1 MKASLFRF
9 YLKRELF
16 SRFRYS
22 LLIVVSITLGVG
34 SVIGIHS
41 YKDNTAN
48 AIKKEAK
55 SIMGA
60 DLALQSPQEIT
71 DSAKELI
78 KTHLPEG
85 AKTSRSIQFL
95 SMISNDSGTENSLS
109 FIKGIETSYP
119 FYGEMKTEPES
130 AYRNL
135 KPNQVLLDASLVE
148 NLKLKIGDRVRL
160 GDSLLVLAGIVIKE
174 PGAVGSFVGS
184 APGSIIL
191 KDTAIQTGLVQRGSR
206 IRYTVYLK
214 FPESIDSMEWKDKE
228 FAAFIKE
235 DLTIYHNT
243 EVNSGSQQF
252 IKNTFDY
259 MALLAL
265 AGFFLGAISVYTA
278 VRTRLL
284 EKRNEIAILMCL
296 GAKPNVI
303 LLLVFSE
310 ILILSLLGTTFGLGL
325 GYLIQ
330 SLLPDISGLLA
341 VGAGTSVLG
350 LSVSSLLWSLV
361 LGVVLPLL
369 ISIPLVLETRSVK
382 PLAALKEVESQTSGN
397 LSNSY
402 WQFGS
407 FVLIYL
413 LFTSLAI
420 LETESIFKGIIFTL
434 VLLTLP
440 ILVYGLYILMGTFI
454 QKISKWGWLSKEWSL
469 VTKKVTRKSGALRLS
484 IIGLGSA
491 LFILTLSLILQES
504 LLELSGA
511 REIERRPN
519 VFLLDIRETQ
529 KNDLLTRISSFPV
542 EKQFVAPVI
551 GARLSKVNGEAVKKE
566 DTIQNAM
573 DRNWRA
579 TARTREYFLSYRDEL
594 YDTEEVTKGRWWNES
609 GRNEI
614 SVERDFAGYL
624 QASVGDELTF
634 NVQGREVS
642 GKITNLRSVNWAD
655 MKPNFVVLFS
665 RGILEK
671 APRFYIVSLLID
683 ASEDRYQLQKVIVNQ
698 FPNITVID
706 TEKTIQAFMG
716 ILEKVTQMM
725 ALMTAFIL
733 AASFVLVFTTLYASQ
748 SERKREFALLRV
760 IGANSRFMMKHFLR
774 EALLVSVISFFLGL
788 VYSVL
793 SNEILNRSVLEL
805 RSVYPYGQLTLVF
818 LGICFVT
825 VSLYAIGLFSFF
837 RMPTKTVLK
846 EIK

>member
-48 AIKKEAK
+48 AIRREAK

-60 DLALQSPQEIT
+60 DIALQSPQEIT
-71 DSAKELI
+71 KTAEKLVETSLPKGSETSA
-78 KTHLPEG
+78 
-85 AKTSRSIQFL
+85 SIQFL
-95 SMISNDSGTENSLS
+95 SMISNESGEENSLS
-109 FIKGIETSYP
+109 FIKAVETNYP

-135 KPNQVLLDASLVE
+135 KPNQVLLDKSLVE

-160 GDSLLVLAGIVIKE
+160 GDSLLMLAGVVVKE

-184 APGSIIL
+184 APGSIIRR
-191 KDTAIQTGLVQRGSR
+191 DTANQTGLVQRGSR
-206 IRYTVYLK
+206 IRYTIYAK
-214 FPESIDSMEWKDKE
+214 FPESVDSLGWKDKE
-228 FAAFIKE
+228 FEALIKE

-296 GAKPNVI
+296 GAKPNLI
-303 LLLVFSE
+303 LLLVFAE
-310 ILILSLLGTTFGLGL
+310 IFILSILGTTLGL
-325 GYLIQ
+325 VLGYGIQ
-330 SLLPDISGLLA
+330 SVLPDISGLM
-341 VGAGTSVLG
+341 SVETGIAFG
-350 LSVSSLLWSLV
+350 LSFSSLLWSVV

-397 LSNSY
+397 LSTSK

-407 FVLIYL
+407 FLLIYL

-420 LETESIFKGIIFTL
+420 LETESFFKGILFTL

-440 ILVYGLYILMGTFI
+440 VLVYGLYILFGLLIT
-454 QKISKWGWLSKEWSL
+454 KISKLGWLSKEWSL

-519 VFLLDIRETQ
+519 MFLLDIRETQ
-529 KNDLLTRISSFPV
+529 KNDLLTAIKAFPV
-542 EKQFVAPVI
+542 EKQYLAPVI
-551 GARLSKVNGEAVKKE
+551 GARLSKVNGEPIKKE
-566 DTIQNAM
+566 DTIKNAM

-594 YDTEEVTKGRWWNES
+594 YDTEEVTKGSFWEES

-624 QASVGDELTF
+624 QAGVGDELTF

-642 GKITNLRSVNWAD
+642 GKISNLRSVNWAD

-665 RGILEK
+665 KGILEK

-683 ASEDRYQLQKVIVNQ
+683 SSENRYQLQKVIVNQ

-760 IGANSRFMMKHFLR
+760 IGANSRFMVKHFLR
-774 EALLVSVISFFLGL
+774 EALLVSVISFLLGL
-788 VYSVL
+788 VYSIV
-793 SNEILNRSVLEL
+793 SNEVLNRSVLEL
-805 RSVYPYGQLTLVF
+805 RSVYPYGQLVFVF

-825 VSLYAIGLFSFF
+825 VSLYALGLFSFF

>member
-1 MKASLFRF
+1 MKVSLFRF

-48 AIKKEAK
+48 AIKREAK

-60 DLALQSPQEIT
+60 DIALQSPQEIT
-71 DSAKELI
+71 KTAENLVKTTLPKGSETSA
-78 KTHLPEG
+78 
-85 AKTSRSIQFL
+85 SIQFL
-95 SMISNDSGTENSLS
+95 SMISNESGEENSLS
-109 FIKGIETSYP
+109 FIKAVETNYP
-119 FYGEMKTEPES
+119 FYGEMKTEPEA

-135 KPNQVLLDASLVE
+135 KPNQVLLDKSLVE

-160 GDSLLVLAGIVIKE
+160 GDSLLVLAGFVVKE

-191 KDTAIQTGLVQRGSR
+191 RDTANRTGLVQRGSR
-206 IRYTVYLK
+206 IRYTIYAK
-214 FPESIDSMEWKDKE
+214 FPDTVDSLGWKDKE
-228 FAAFIKE
+228 FEALIKE

-303 LLLVFSE
+303 LLLVFAE
-310 ILILSLLGTTFGLGL
+310 IFILSIFGTTLGL
-325 GYLIQ
+325 ALGYGIQ
-330 SLLPDISGLLA
+330 SILPDISGLMT
-341 VGAGTSVLG
+341 VESGIVFG
-350 LSVSSLLWSLV
+350 LSFSSILWSLV
-361 LGVVLPLL
+361 LGVILPLL

-382 PLAALKEVESQTSGN
+382 PLAALKEVESQTSGK
-397 LSNSY
+397 LSTSK

-407 FVLIYL
+407 FLLIYV
-413 LFTSLAI
+413 LFTSLAV
-420 LETESIFKGIIFTL
+420 LETESFFKGILFTL

-440 ILVYGLYILMGTFI
+440 VLVYGLYIFLGFFI
-454 QKISKWGWLSKEWSL
+454 TKISKLGWLSKEWSL

-519 VFLLDIRETQ
+519 MFLLDIRETQ
-529 KNDLLTRISSFPV
+529 KEDLLTAIKAFPV
-542 EKQFVAPVI
+542 DKQFLAPVI
-551 GARLSKVNGEAVKKE
+551 GARLSKVNGEPIKKE
-566 DTIQNAM
+566 DTIKNAM

-579 TARTREYFLSYRDEL
+579 TARTREYFLSYRDEM
-594 YDTEEVTKGRWWNES
+594 YDTEEVTKGSWWDNS

-624 QASVGDELTF
+624 QAGVGDELTF

-665 RGILEK
+665 KGILEK

-683 ASEDRYQLQKVIVNQ
+683 SGESRYQLQKVIVNR

-760 IGANSRFMMKHFLR
+760 IGANSRFMVKHFLR
-774 EALLVSVISFFLGL
+774 EALLVSVISFLLGL
-788 VYSVL
+788 IYSVVA
-793 SNEILNRSVLEL
+793 NEVLNRSVLEL
-805 RSVYPYGQLTLVF
+805 RSVYPYGQLGLVF
-818 LGICFVT
+818 LGICLVT
-825 VSLYAIGLFSFF
+825 VSLYALGLFSFF

>member
-48 AIKKEAK
+48 AIKREAK

-60 DLALQSPQEIT
+60 DIALQSPQEIT
-71 DSAKELI
+71 KTAEKLVETSLPKGSETSA
-78 KTHLPEG
+78 
-85 AKTSRSIQFL
+85 SIQFL
-95 SMISNDSGTENSLS
+95 SMISNESGEENSLS
-109 FIKGIETSYP
+109 FVKAVETNYP

-135 KPNQVLLDASLVE
+135 KPNQVLLDKSLVE
-148 NLKLKIGDRVRL
+148 NLKLKLGDRVRL
-160 GDSLLVLAGIVIKE
+160 GDSLLVLAGVVVKE

-184 APGSIIL
+184 APGSIIRR
-191 KDTAIQTGLVQRGSR
+191 DTANKTGLVQRGSR
-206 IRYTVYLK
+206 IRYTIYAK
-214 FPESIDSMEWKDKE
+214 FPETVDSLGWKDKE
-228 FAAFIKE
+228 FEALIKE

-303 LLLVFSE
+303 LLLVFAE
-310 ILILSLLGTTFGLGL
+310 ILILSIFGTTLGL
-325 GYLIQ
+325 VLGYAIQ
-330 SLLPDISGLLA
+330 SILPDISGLM
-341 VGAGTSVLG
+341 SVETGIAFG
-350 LSVSSLLWSLV
+350 LSFSSLLWSVV

-369 ISIPLVLETRSVK
+369 ISIPLVLETRTVK

-397 LSNSY
+397 LSTSK
-402 WQFGS
+402 WQFAS
-407 FVLIYL
+407 FLLIYV
-413 LFTSLAI
+413 LFTSLAV
-420 LETESIFKGIIFTL
+420 LETESIFKGILFTL

-440 ILVYGLYILMGTFI
+440 VLVYGLYIILGLLIT
-454 QKISKWGWLSKEWSL
+454 KISKLGWLSKEWSL

-519 VFLLDIRETQ
+519 MFLLDIRETQ
-529 KNDLLTRISSFPV
+529 KNDLLTAIKAFPV
-542 EKQFVAPVI
+542 EKQYLAPVI
-551 GARLSKVNGEAVKKE
+551 GARLSKVNGEPIKKE
-566 DTIQNAM
+566 DTIKNAM

-594 YDTEEVTKGRWWNES
+594 YDTEEVTKGSWWDES

-624 QASVGDELTF
+624 QAGVGDELTF

-665 RGILEK
+665 KGILEK

-683 ASEDRYQLQKVIVNQ
+683 SGEDRYQLQKVIVNQ

-760 IGANSRFMMKHFLR
+760 IGANSRFMVKHFLR
-774 EALLVSVISFFLGL
+774 EALLVSVISFLLGL
-788 VYSVL
+788 IYSIV
-793 SNEILNRSVLEL
+793 SNEVLNRSVLEL
-805 RSVYPYGQLTLVF
+805 RSVYPYGQLVFVF
-818 LGICFVT
+818 LGICLVT
-825 VSLYAIGLFSFF
+825 VSLYALGLFSFF

>member
-22 LLIVVSITLGVG
+22 ILIVVSITLGVG

-48 AIKKEAK
+48 AIRKDAK

-71 DSAKELI
+71 NSAKDLLI
-78 KTHLPEG
+78 NRLPVG
-85 AKTSRSIQFL
+85 AKTSASIQFL
-95 SMISNDSGTENSLS
+95 SMISNESGSENSLS
-109 FIKGIETSYP
+109 FIKGIETGYP
-119 FYGEMKTEPES
+119 FYGEMKTEPEN

-135 KPNQVLLDASLVE
+135 KPNQVLLDPTLVE
-148 NLKLKIGDRVRL
+148 NLKLKLGDRVRL
-160 GDSLLVLAGIVIKE
+160 GDSLLVLAGVVLKE

-184 APGSIIL
+184 APGSIIR

-206 IRYTVYLK
+206 IRYTIYLQ
-214 FPESIDSMEWKDKE
+214 FPDTIDSLEWKDKE
-228 FAAFIKE
+228 FASFIKE

-310 ILILSLLGTTFGLGL
+310 ILILSLLGTVFGLLL
-325 GYLIQ
+325 GTFIQ
-330 SLLPDISGLLA
+330 SLLPDISGILS
-341 VGAGTSVLG
+341 VGNNVILG
-350 LSVSSLLWSLV
+350 LSASSLLWSVV
-361 LGVVLPLL
+361 LGVILPLL

-397 LSNSY
+397 LSTSY

-407 FVLIYL
+407 FILIYL

-420 LETESIFKGIIFTL
+420 LETESIFKGILFTL

-440 ILVYGLYILMGTFI
+440 LLVYGLYILFGTFL
-454 QKISKWGWLSKEWSL
+454 QKISKLGWLSKEWSL

-519 VFLLDIRETQ
+519 MFLLDIRETQ
-529 KNDLLTRISSFPV
+529 KEGLLQVISKFPV
-542 EKQFVAPVI
+542 EKQYVAPVI
-551 GARLSKVNGEAVKKE
+551 GARLSKVNGEPVKKE
-566 DTIQNAM
+566 DTIKNAM

-579 TARTREYFLSYRDEL
+579 TARTREYFLSYRDSL
-594 YDTEEVTKGRWWNES
+594 YDTEEVTKGSWWQETS
-609 GRNEI
+609 QNEI
-614 SVERDFAGYL
+614 SVERDFSSYL

-683 ASEDRYQLQKVIVNQ
+683 QGTDRYQLQKVIVNQ

-725 ALMTAFIL
+725 ALMTIFIL

-760 IGANSRFMMKHFLR
+760 IGANSRFMGKHFLR
-774 EALLVSVISFFLGL
+774 EAMLVSVISFLLGL
-788 VYSVL
+788 VYAVL
-793 SNEILNRSVLEL
+793 SNEVLNRSVLEL
-805 RSVYPYGQLTLVF
+805 RSVYPYGQLSLVF

-825 VSLYAIGLFSFF
+825 VALYTLGLFSFF

>member
-60 DLALQSPQEIT
+60 DIALQSPQEIT
-71 DSAKELI
+71 
-78 KTHLPEG
+78 KTAENLV
-85 AKTSRSIQFL
+85 KTSLPKGSETSASIQFL
-95 SMISNDSGTENSLS
+95 SMISNESGEENSLS
-109 FIKGIETSYP
+109 FIKAVETNYP
-119 FYGEMKTEPES
+119 FYGEMKTEPEA

-135 KPNQVLLDASLVE
+135 KPNQVLLDKSLVE

-160 GDSLLVLAGIVIKE
+160 GDSLLVLAGVVVKE

-191 KDTAIQTGLVQRGSR
+191 RDTANRTGLVQRGSR
-206 IRYTVYLK
+206 IRYTIYAK
-214 FPESIDSMEWKDKE
+214 FPEKVDSLGWKDKE
-228 FAAFIKE
+228 FEALIKE

-296 GAKPNVI
+296 GAKPNAI
-303 LLLVFSE
+303 LLLVFAE
-310 ILILSLLGTTFGLGL
+310 IFILSILGTTLGL
-325 GYLIQ
+325 VLGYGIQ
-330 SLLPDISGLLA
+330 SVLPDISGLM
-341 VGAGTSVLG
+341 SVETGIAFG
-350 LSVSSLLWSLV
+350 LSFSSLLWSVV

-369 ISIPLVLETRSVK
+369 ISIPLVLETRYVK
-382 PLAALKEVESQTSGN
+382 PLAALKEVESQTSGK
-397 LSNSY
+397 LSTSK

-407 FVLIYL
+407 FLLIYI
-413 LFTSLAI
+413 LFTSLAV
-420 LETESIFKGIIFTL
+420 LETESIFKGILFTL

-440 ILVYGLYILMGTFI
+440 VLVYGLYIFLGFLIT
-454 QKISKWGWLSKEWSL
+454 KISKWGWLSKEWSL

-519 VFLLDIRETQ
+519 MFLLDIRETQ
-529 KNDLLTRISSFPV
+529 KEDLLTAIKEFPV
-542 EKQFVAPVI
+542 EKQFLAPVI
-551 GARLSKVNGEAVKKE
+551 GARLSKVNGEPIKKE
-566 DTIQNAM
+566 DTIKNAM

-579 TARTREYFLSYRDEL
+579 TARTREYFLSYRDEM
-594 YDTEEVTKGRWWNES
+594 YDTEEVTKGSWWDNA

-624 QASVGDELTF
+624 QAGVGDELTF

-642 GKITNLRSVNWAD
+642 GKISNLRSVNWAD

-683 ASEDRYQLQKVIVNQ
+683 SGESRYQLQKVIVNR

-760 IGANSRFMMKHFLR
+760 IGANSRFMVKHFLR
-774 EALLVSVISFFLGL
+774 EALLVSVISFLLGL
-788 VYSVL
+788 VYSVV
-793 SNEILNRSVLEL
+793 SNEVLNRSVLEL
-805 RSVYPYGQLTLVF
+805 RSVYPYGQLSLVF
-818 LGICFVT
+818 FGICLVT
-825 VSLYAIGLFSFF
+825 VSLYGLGLFSFF

>member
-71 DSAKELI
+71 DSGERLI
-78 KTHLPEG
+78 QTHLPKG
-85 AKTSRSIQFL
+85 AKTSASIQFL
-95 SMISNDSGTENSLS
+95 SMISNESGSENSLS
-109 FIKGIETSYP
+109 FIKGIEINYP
-119 FYGEMKTEPES
+119 FYGEMKTEPEN
-130 AYRNL
+130 AYSNL
-135 KPNQVLLDASLVE
+135 KPNQVLLDPTLVE
-148 NLKLKIGDRVRL
+148 NLKLKLGDRVRL
-160 GDSLLVLAGIVIKE
+160 GDSLLEVAGVILKE

-184 APGSIIL
+184 APGSIIR
-191 KDTAIQTGLVQRGSR
+191 KETAIQSGLVQRGSR
-206 IRYTVYLK
+206 IRYTVYLQ
-214 FPESIDSMEWKDKE
+214 FPETIDSLAWKDNE
-228 FAAFIKE
+228 FASFIKE

-310 ILILSLLGTTFGLGL
+310 ILILSVLGTVFGLAL
-325 GYLIQ
+325 GSIIQ
-330 SLLPDISGLLA
+330 RLLPDISGIMTI
-341 VGAGTSVLG
+341 GEQSVLG
-350 LSVSSLLWSLV
+350 LSFSSFLWSVV

-382 PLAALKEVESQTSGN
+382 PLAALKEVESQTSGTF
-397 LSNSY
+397 SSSY
-402 WQFGS
+402 WQLGS
-407 FVLIYL
+407 FVLIYI

-420 LETESIFKGIIFTL
+420 LETESIFKGILFTL
-434 VLLTLP
+434 VLLMLP
-440 ILVYGLYILMGTFI
+440 LLVYGLYILLGTFL
-454 QKISKWGWLSKEWSL
+454 QKIAKLGWLSKEWSL

-519 VFLLDIRETQ
+519 MFLLDIRETQ
-529 KNDLLTRISSFPV
+529 KDGLLETIAKFPV
-542 EKQFVAPVI
+542 EKQYVAPVI
-551 GARLSKVNGEAVKKE
+551 GARLSKVNGEPVKKE
-566 DTIQNAM
+566 DTIKNAM

-579 TARTREYFLSYRDEL
+579 TARTREYFLSYRDSL
-594 YDTEEVTKGRWWNES
+594 YDTEEVTKGSWWRES
-609 GRNEI
+609 SQNEI
-614 SVERDFAGYL
+614 SVERDFSTYL

-683 ASEDRYQLQKVIVNQ
+683 ESENRYQLQKQVVNQ

-725 ALMTAFIL
+725 ALMTMFIL

-760 IGANSRFMMKHFLR
+760 IGANSRFMGKHFLR
-774 EALLVSVISFFLGL
+774 EAMLVSVISFFLGL
-788 VYSVL
+788 VYAVV
-793 SNEILNRSVLEL
+793 SNEVLNRSVLEL
-805 RSVYPYGQLTLVF
+805 RSVYPYGQLSVVF

-825 VSLYAIGLFSFF
+825 VTLYTLGLFSFF

>member
-1 MKASLFRF
+1 MKVSLFRF

-60 DLALQSPQEIT
+60 DIALQSPQEIT
-71 DSAKELI
+71 KTAETLVETSLPKGSETSA
-78 KTHLPEG
+78 
-85 AKTSRSIQFL
+85 SIQFL
-95 SMISNDSGTENSLS
+95 SMISNESGEENSLS
-109 FIKGIETSYP
+109 FIKAVETNYP
-119 FYGEMKTEPES
+119 FYGEMKTEPEA

-135 KPNQVLLDASLVE
+135 QPNQVLLDKSLVE

-160 GDSLLVLAGIVIKE
+160 GDSLLVLAGVVVKE

-184 APGSIIL
+184 APGSIIR
-191 KDTAIQTGLVQRGSR
+191 KDTANKTGLVQRGSR
-206 IRYTVYLK
+206 IRYTIYAK
-214 FPESIDSMEWKDKE
+214 FPETVDSLGWKDKE
-228 FAAFIKE
+228 FEALIKE

-278 VRTRLL
+278 VRTRLI

-296 GAKPNVI
+296 GAKPNAI
-303 LLLVFSE
+303 LLLVFAE
-310 ILILSLLGTTFGLGL
+310 ILILSILGTTLGL
-325 GYLIQ
+325 ILGYGIQ
-330 SLLPDISGLLA
+330 SILPDISGLM
-341 VGAGTSVLG
+341 SVESGIVFG
-350 LSVSSLLWSLV
+350 LSFSSLLWSLV

-397 LSNSY
+397 LSTSK

-407 FVLIYL
+407 FLLIYI

-420 LETESIFKGIIFTL
+420 LETESIFKGILFTL

-440 ILVYGLYILMGTFI
+440 VLVYGLYVFLGLLIT
-454 QKISKWGWLSKEWSL
+454 KISKWGWLSKEWSL

-519 VFLLDIRETQ
+519 LFLLDIRETQ
-529 KNDLLTRISSFPV
+529 KDDLLKTIRSFPV
-542 EKQFVAPVI
+542 EKQYLAPVI
-551 GARLSKVNGEAVKKE
+551 GARLSKVNGEPIKKE
-566 DTIQNAM
+566 DTIKNAM

-594 YDTEEVTKGRWWNES
+594 YDTEEVTKGAWWEES

-624 QASVGDELTF
+624 QAGVGDELTF

-642 GKITNLRSVNWAD
+642 GKISNLRSVNWAD

-665 RGILEK
+665 KGILEK
-671 APRFYIVSLLID
+671 APRFYIISLLID
-683 ASEDRYQLQKVIVNQ
+683 SSENRYQLQKVIVNQ

-760 IGANSRFMMKHFLR
+760 IGANSRFMVKHFLR
-774 EALLVSVISFFLGL
+774 EALLVSVISFLLGL
-788 VYSVL
+788 VYSVV
-793 SNEILNRSVLEL
+793 SNEVLNRSVLEL

-818 LGICFVT
+818 VGICFVT
-825 VSLYAIGLFSFF
+825 VSLYALGLFSFF

>member
-22 LLIVVSITLGVG
+22 ILIVVSITLGVG

-48 AIKKEAK
+48 AIRKDAK

-71 DSAKELI
+71 NSAKDLLI
-78 KTHLPEG
+78 NRLPVG
-85 AKTSRSIQFL
+85 AKTSASIQFL
-95 SMISNDSGTENSLS
+95 SMISNESGSENSLS
-109 FIKGIETSYP
+109 FIKGIETGYP
-119 FYGEMKTEPES
+119 FYGEMKTEPEN

-135 KPNQVLLDASLVE
+135 KPNQVLLDPTLVE
-148 NLKLKIGDRVRL
+148 NLKLKLGDRVRL
-160 GDSLLVLAGIVIKE
+160 GDSLLVLAGVVLKE

-184 APGSIIL
+184 APGSIIR

-206 IRYTVYLK
+206 IRYTIYLQ
-214 FPESIDSMEWKDKE
+214 FPDTIDSLEWKDKE
-228 FAAFIKE
+228 FASFIKE

-310 ILILSLLGTTFGLGL
+310 ILILSLLGTVFGLLL
-325 GYLIQ
+325 GTFIQ
-330 SLLPDISGLLA
+330 SLLPDISGILS
-341 VGAGTSVLG
+341 VGNNVILG
-350 LSVSSLLWSLV
+350 LSASSLLWSVV
-361 LGVVLPLL
+361 LGVILPLL

-397 LSNSY
+397 LSTSY

-407 FVLIYL
+407 FILIYL

-420 LETESIFKGIIFTL
+420 LETESIFKGILFTL

-440 ILVYGLYILMGTFI
+440 LLVYGLYILFGTFL
-454 QKISKWGWLSKEWSL
+454 QKISKLGWLSKEWSL

-519 VFLLDIRETQ
+519 MFLLDIRETQ
-529 KNDLLTRISSFPV
+529 KDDLLQSITKFPV
-542 EKQFVAPVI
+542 EKQYVAPVI
-551 GARLSKVNGEAVKKE
+551 GARLSKVNGEPVKKE
-566 DTIQNAM
+566 DTIKNAM

-594 YDTEEVTKGRWWNES
+594 YDTEEVTKGNWWQES
-609 GRNEI
+609 ARNEI
-614 SVERDFAGYL
+614 SVERDFSKYLEAG
-624 QASVGDELTF
+624 VGDELTF

-683 ASEDRYQLQKVIVNQ
+683 KGSDRYQLQKVIVNQ

-725 ALMTAFIL
+725 ALMTIFIL

-760 IGANSRFMMKHFLR
+760 IGANSRFMGKHFLR
-774 EALLVSVISFFLGL
+774 EAMLVSVISFLLGL
-788 VYSVL
+788 VYAVL
-793 SNEILNRSVLEL
+793 SNEVLNRSVLEL
-805 RSVYPYGQLTLVF
+805 RSVYPYGQLSLVF

-825 VSLYAIGLFSFF
+825 VALYTLGLFSFF

>member
-1 MKASLFRF
+1 MFRF

-48 AIKKEAK
+48 AIKREAK

-60 DLALQSPQEIT
+60 DIALQSPQEIT
-71 DSAKELI
+71 KTAEKLVETSLPKGSETSA
-78 KTHLPEG
+78 
-85 AKTSRSIQFL
+85 SIQFL
-95 SMISNDSGTENSLS
+95 SMISNESGEENSLS
-109 FIKGIETSYP
+109 FIKAVETNYP
-119 FYGEMKTEPES
+119 FYGEMKTEPEA

-135 KPNQVLLDASLVE
+135 KPNQVLLDKTLVE

-160 GDSLLVLAGIVIKE
+160 GDSLLVLAGVVVKE

-184 APGSIIL
+184 APGSIIRR
-191 KDTAIQTGLVQRGSR
+191 DTANQTGLVQRGSR
-206 IRYTVYLK
+206 IRYTIYAK
-214 FPESIDSMEWKDKE
+214 FPETVDSLDWKDKE
-228 FAAFIKE
+228 FEALIKE

-303 LLLVFSE
+303 LLLVFAE
-310 ILILSLLGTTFGLGL
+310 ILILSIFGTTLGL
-325 GYLIQ
+325 TLGYGIQ
-330 SLLPDISGLLA
+330 SVLPDISGLI
-341 VGAGTSVLG
+341 SVDTGLVFG
-350 LSVSSLLWSLV
+350 LSFSSLLWSVV

-382 PLAALKEVESQTSGN
+382 PLAALKEVESQTSGK
-397 LSNSY
+397 LSTSK

-407 FVLIYL
+407 FLLIYL
-413 LFTSLAI
+413 LFTSLAV
-420 LETESIFKGIIFTL
+420 LETESFFKGILFTF

-440 ILVYGLYILMGTFI
+440 VLVYGLYILFGVIIT
-454 QKISKWGWLSKEWSL
+454 KISKLGWLSKEWSL

-519 VFLLDIRETQ
+519 LFLLDIRENQ
-529 KNDLLTRISSFPV
+529 KNDLLTTIKSFPV
-542 EKQFVAPVI
+542 EKQYLAPVI
-551 GARLSKVNGEAVKKE
+551 GARLSKVNGEPIKKE
-566 DTIQNAM
+566 DTIKNAM

-579 TARTREYFLSYRDEL
+579 TARTREYFLSYRDDL
-594 YDTEEVTKGRWWNES
+594 YDTEEVTKGSWWGES

-624 QASVGDELTF
+624 QAGVGDELTF

-642 GKITNLRSVNWAD
+642 GKISNLRSVNWAD

-665 RGILEK
+665 KGILEK

-683 ASEDRYQLQKVIVNQ
+683 SSENRYQLQKAIVNR

-760 IGANSRFMMKHFLR
+760 IGANSRFMVKHFLR
-774 EALLVSVISFFLGL
+774 EALLVSVISFLLGL
-788 VYSVL
+788 VYAVV
-793 SNEILNRSVLEL
+793 SNEVLNRSVLEL
-805 RSVYPYGQLTLVF
+805 RSVYPYGQLCLVF
-818 LGICFVT
+818 LGICLVT
-825 VSLYAIGLFSFF
+825 VSLYALGLFSFF

>member
-1 MKASLFRF
+1 MKVSLFRF

-60 DLALQSPQEIT
+60 DIALQSPQEIT
-71 DSAKELI
+71 KTAEKLVETSLPKGSETSA
-78 KTHLPEG
+78 
-85 AKTSRSIQFL
+85 SIQFL
-95 SMISNDSGTENSLS
+95 SMISNESGEENSLS
-109 FIKGIETSYP
+109 FIKAVETNYP

-135 KPNQVLLDASLVE
+135 KPNQVLLDKSLVE
-148 NLKLKIGDRVRL
+148 NLKLKLGDRVRL
-160 GDSLLVLAGIVIKE
+160 GDSLLVLAGVVVKE

-191 KDTAIQTGLVQRGSR
+191 RDTANRTGLVQRGSR
-206 IRYTVYLK
+206 IRYTIYAK
-214 FPESIDSMEWKDKE
+214 FPETVDSLGWKDKE
-228 FAAFIKE
+228 FEALIKE

-303 LLLVFSE
+303 LLLVFAE
-310 ILILSLLGTTFGLGL
+310 IFILSILGTTLGL
-325 GYLIQ
+325 VLGYGIQ
-330 SLLPDISGLLA
+330 SVLPDISGLM
-341 VGAGTSVLG
+341 SVETGIAFG
-350 LSVSSLLWSLV
+350 LSFSSLLWSMV

-382 PLAALKEVESQTSGN
+382 PLAALKEVESQTSGK
-397 LSNSY
+397 LSTSK

-407 FVLIYL
+407 FLLIYL
-413 LFTSLAI
+413 LFTSLAV
-420 LETESIFKGIIFTL
+420 LETESIFKGILFTL

-440 ILVYGLYILMGTFI
+440 ILVYGLYILFGLLIT
-454 QKISKWGWLSKEWSL
+454 KISKLGWLSKEWSL

-519 VFLLDIRETQ
+519 MFLLDIRETQ
-529 KNDLLTRISSFPV
+529 KDDLLTAIKIFPV
-542 EKQFVAPVI
+542 EKQYLAPVI
-551 GARLSKVNGEAVKKE
+551 GARLSKVNGEPIKKE
-566 DTIQNAM
+566 DTIKNAM

-579 TARTREYFLSYRDEL
+579 TARTREYFLSYRDDL
-594 YDTEEVTKGRWWNES
+594 YDTEEVTKGSWWDES

-624 QASVGDELTF
+624 QAGVGDELTF

-642 GKITNLRSVNWAD
+642 GKISNLRSVNWAD

-665 RGILEK
+665 KGILEK

-683 ASEDRYQLQKVIVNQ
+683 SSENRYQLQKVIVNR

-760 IGANSRFMMKHFLR
+760 IGANSRFMVKHFLR
-774 EALLVSVISFFLGL
+774 EALLVSIISFLLGL
-788 VYSVL
+788 VYSIV
-793 SNEILNRSVLEL
+793 SNEVLNRSVLQL
-805 RSVYPYGQLTLVF
+805 RSVYPYGQLVFVF

-825 VSLYAIGLFSFF
+825 VSLYTLGLFSFF

>member
-1 MKASLFRF
+1 MKVSLFRF

-48 AIKKEAK
+48 AIKREAK

-60 DLALQSPQEIT
+60 DIALQSPQEIT
-71 DSAKELI
+71 KTAEKLVEMSLPKGSETSA
-78 KTHLPEG
+78 
-85 AKTSRSIQFL
+85 SIQFL
-95 SMISNDSGTENSLS
+95 SMISNESGEENSLS
-109 FIKGIETSYP
+109 FIKAVETNYP
-119 FYGEMKTEPES
+119 FYGEMKTEPEA

-135 KPNQVLLDASLVE
+135 KPNQVLLDKSLVE

-160 GDSLLVLAGIVIKE
+160 GDSLLVLAGVVVKE

-184 APGSIIL
+184 APGSIIRR
-191 KDTAIQTGLVQRGSR
+191 DTANQTGLVQRGSR
-206 IRYTVYLK
+206 IRYTIYAK
-214 FPESIDSMEWKDKE
+214 FPETVDSLDWKDKE
-228 FAAFIKE
+228 FEALIKE

-303 LLLVFSE
+303 LLLVFAE
-310 ILILSLLGTTFGLGL
+310 ILILSIFGTTLGL
-325 GYLIQ
+325 TLGYGIQ
-330 SLLPDISGLLA
+330 SVLPDISGLI
-341 VGAGTSVLG
+341 SVDTGIVFG
-350 LSVSSLLWSLV
+350 LSFSSLLWSVV

-397 LSNSY
+397 LSTSK

-407 FVLIYL
+407 FLLIYL
-413 LFTSLAI
+413 LFTSLAV
-420 LETESIFKGIIFTL
+420 LETESFFKGILFTF

-440 ILVYGLYILMGTFI
+440 VLVYGLYILFGLLIT
-454 QKISKWGWLSKEWSL
+454 KISKLGWLSKEWSL

-519 VFLLDIRETQ
+519 LFLLDIRENQ
-529 KNDLLTRISSFPV
+529 KNDLLTAIKSFPV
-542 EKQFVAPVI
+542 EKQYLAPVI
-551 GARLSKVNGEAVKKE
+551 GARLSKVNGEPIKKE
-566 DTIQNAM
+566 DTIKNAM

-579 TARTREYFLSYRDEL
+579 TARTREYFLSYRDDL
-594 YDTEEVTKGRWWNES
+594 YDTEEVTKGSWWDES

-624 QASVGDELTF
+624 QAGVGDELTF

-642 GKITNLRSVNWAD
+642 GKISNLRSVNWAD

-683 ASEDRYQLQKVIVNQ
+683 SSENRYQLQKVIVNR

-716 ILEKVTQMM
+716 ILEKITQMM

-760 IGANSRFMMKHFLR
+760 IGANSRFMVKHFLR
-774 EALLVSVISFFLGL
+774 EALLVSVISFLLGL
-788 VYSVL
+788 VYAVV
-793 SNEILNRSVLEL
+793 SNEVLNRSVLEL
-805 RSVYPYGQLTLVF
+805 RSVYPYGQLCLVF
-818 LGICFVT
+818 LGICLVT
-825 VSLYAIGLFSFF
+825 VSLYALGLFSFF

>member
-60 DLALQSPQEIT
+60 DIALQSPQEIT
-71 DSAKELI
+71 
-78 KTHLPEG
+78 KTAENLV
-85 AKTSRSIQFL
+85 KTSLPKGSETSASIQFL
-95 SMISNDSGTENSLS
+95 SMISNESGEENSLS
-109 FIKGIETSYP
+109 FIKAVETNYP
-119 FYGEMKTEPES
+119 FYGEMKTEPEA

-135 KPNQVLLDASLVE
+135 KPNHVLLDKSLVE

-160 GDSLLVLAGIVIKE
+160 GDSLLVLAGVVVKE

-191 KDTAIQTGLVQRGSR
+191 RDTANRTGLVQRGSR
-206 IRYTVYLK
+206 IRYTIYAK
-214 FPESIDSMEWKDKE
+214 FPEKVDSLGWKDKE
-228 FAAFIKE
+228 FEALIKE

-296 GAKPNVI
+296 GAKPNAI
-303 LLLVFSE
+303 LLLVFAE
-310 ILILSLLGTTFGLGL
+310 IFILSILGTTLGL
-325 GYLIQ
+325 VLGYGIQ
-330 SLLPDISGLLA
+330 SILPDISGLMS
-341 VGAGTSVLG
+341 VESGIVLG
-350 LSVSSLLWSLV
+350 FSFSSLLWSLV

-382 PLAALKEVESQTSGN
+382 PLAALKEVESQTCGK
-397 LSNSY
+397 LSTSK

-407 FVLIYL
+407 FLLIYI
-413 LFTSLAI
+413 LFTSLAV
-420 LETESIFKGIIFTL
+420 LETESIFKGILFTL

-440 ILVYGLYILMGTFI
+440 VLVYGLYIFLGFLIT
-454 QKISKWGWLSKEWSL
+454 KISKWGWLSKEWSL

-519 VFLLDIRETQ
+519 MFLLDIRETQ
-529 KNDLLTRISSFPV
+529 KEDLLTAIKEFPV
-542 EKQFVAPVI
+542 EKQFLAPVI
-551 GARLSKVNGEAVKKE
+551 GARLSKVNGEPIKKE
-566 DTIQNAM
+566 DTIKNAM

-579 TARTREYFLSYRDEL
+579 TARTREYFLSYRDEM
-594 YDTEEVTKGRWWNES
+594 YDTEEVTKGSWWDNA

-624 QASVGDELTF
+624 QAGVGDELTF

-642 GKITNLRSVNWAD
+642 GKISNLRSVNWAD

-683 ASEDRYQLQKVIVNQ
+683 SGESRYQLQKVIVNR

-760 IGANSRFMMKHFLR
+760 IGANSHFMVKHFLR
-774 EALLVSVISFFLGL
+774 EALLVSVISFLLGL
-788 VYSVL
+788 VYSVV
-793 SNEILNRSVLEL
+793 SNEVLNRSVLEL
-805 RSVYPYGQLTLVF
+805 RSVYPYGQLSLVF
-818 LGICFVT
+818 FGICLVT
-825 VSLYAIGLFSFF
+825 VSLYGLGLFSFF

>member
-71 DSAKELI
+71 DSGERLI
-78 KTHLPEG
+78 QTHLPKG
-85 AKTSRSIQFL
+85 AKTSASIQFL
-95 SMISNDSGTENSLS
+95 SMISNESGSENSLS
-109 FIKGIETSYP
+109 FIKGIEINYP
-119 FYGEMKTEPES
+119 FYGEMKTEPEN
-130 AYRNL
+130 AYSNL
-135 KPNQVLLDASLVE
+135 KPNQVLLDLTLVE
-148 NLKLKIGDRVRL
+148 NLKLKLGDRVRL
-160 GDSLLVLAGIVIKE
+160 GDSLLEVAGVILKE

-184 APGSIIL
+184 APGSIIR
-191 KDTAIQTGLVQRGSR
+191 KETAIQSGLVQRGSR
-206 IRYTVYLK
+206 IRYTVYLQ
-214 FPESIDSMEWKDKE
+214 FPETIDSLAWKDNE
-228 FAAFIKE
+228 FASFIKE

-310 ILILSLLGTTFGLGL
+310 ILILSVLGTVFGLAL
-325 GYLIQ
+325 GSIIQ
-330 SLLPDISGLLA
+330 RLLPDISGIMTI
-341 VGAGTSVLG
+341 GEQSVLG
-350 LSVSSLLWSLV
+350 LSFSSFLWSVV

-369 ISIPLVLETRSVK
+369 ISIPLVIETRSVK
-382 PLAALKEVESQTSGN
+382 PLAALKEVESQTSGTF
-397 LSNSY
+397 SSSY
-402 WQFGS
+402 WQLGS
-407 FVLIYL
+407 FVLIYI

-420 LETESIFKGIIFTL
+420 LETESIFKGILFTL
-434 VLLTLP
+434 VLLMLP
-440 ILVYGLYILMGTFI
+440 LLVYGLYILLGTFL
-454 QKISKWGWLSKEWSL
+454 QKIAKLGWLSKEWSL

-519 VFLLDIRETQ
+519 MFLLDIRETQ
-529 KNDLLTRISSFPV
+529 KDGLLETIAKFPV
-542 EKQFVAPVI
+542 EKQYVAPVI
-551 GARLSKVNGEAVKKE
+551 GARLSKVNGEPVKKE
-566 DTIQNAM
+566 DTIKNAM

-579 TARTREYFLSYRDEL
+579 TARTREYFLSYRDSL
-594 YDTEEVTKGRWWNES
+594 YDTEEVTKGSWWRES
-609 GRNEI
+609 SQNEI
-614 SVERDFAGYL
+614 SVERDFSTYL

-683 ASEDRYQLQKVIVNQ
+683 ESENRYQLQKQVVNQ

-725 ALMTAFIL
+725 ALMTMFIL

-760 IGANSRFMMKHFLR
+760 IGANSRFMGKHFLR
-774 EALLVSVISFFLGL
+774 EAMLVSVISFFLGL
-788 VYSVL
+788 VYAVV
-793 SNEILNRSVLEL
+793 SNEVLNRSVLEL
-805 RSVYPYGQLTLVF
+805 RSVYPYGQLSVVF

-825 VSLYAIGLFSFF
+825 VTLYTLGLFSFF

>member
-1 MKASLFRF
+1 MKVSLFRF

-22 LLIVVSITLGVG
+22 VLIVVSITLGVG

-60 DLALQSPQEIT
+60 DIALQSPQEIT
-71 DSAKELI
+71 KTAEKLVETSLPKGSETSA
-78 KTHLPEG
+78 
-85 AKTSRSIQFL
+85 SIQFL
-95 SMISNDSGTENSLS
+95 SMISNESGEENSLS
-109 FIKGIETSYP
+109 FIKAVETNYP

-135 KPNQVLLDASLVE
+135 KPSQVLLDKSLVE
-148 NLKLKIGDRVRL
+148 NLKLKLGDRVRL
-160 GDSLLVLAGIVIKE
+160 GDSLLVLAGVVVKE

-191 KDTAIQTGLVQRGSR
+191 RDTANRTGLVQRGSR
-206 IRYTVYLK
+206 IRYTIYAK
-214 FPESIDSMEWKDKE
+214 FPETVDSLGWKDKE
-228 FAAFIKE
+228 FEALIKE

-303 LLLVFSE
+303 LLLVFAE
-310 ILILSLLGTTFGLGL
+310 IFILSILGTTLGL
-325 GYLIQ
+325 VLGYGIQ
-330 SLLPDISGLLA
+330 SILPDISGLM
-341 VGAGTSVLG
+341 SVETGVAFG
-350 LSVSSLLWSLV
+350 LSFSSLLWSVV

-382 PLAALKEVESQTSGN
+382 PLAALKEVESQTSGK
-397 LSNSY
+397 LSTSK

-407 FVLIYL
+407 FLLIYL
-413 LFTSLAI
+413 LFTSLAV
-420 LETESIFKGIIFTL
+420 LETESIFKGILFTL

-440 ILVYGLYILMGTFI
+440 VLVYGLYILFGLLIT
-454 QKISKWGWLSKEWSL
+454 KISKLGWLSKEWSL

-519 VFLLDIRETQ
+519 MFLLDIRETQ
-529 KNDLLTRISSFPV
+529 KDDLLTAVKAFPV
-542 EKQFVAPVI
+542 EKQYLAPVI
-551 GARLSKVNGEAVKKE
+551 GARLSKVNGEPIKKE
-566 DTIQNAM
+566 DTIKNAM

-594 YDTEEVTKGRWWNES
+594 YDTEEVTKGSWWDES
-609 GRNEI
+609 RRNEI

-624 QASVGDELTF
+624 QAGVGDELTF

-642 GKITNLRSVNWAD
+642 GKISNLRSVNWAD

-665 RGILEK
+665 KGILEK

-683 ASEDRYQLQKVIVNQ
+683 SSEDRYQLQKVIVNR

-760 IGANSRFMMKHFLR
+760 IGANSRFMVKHFLR
-774 EALLVSVISFFLGL
+774 EALLVSVISFLLGL
-788 VYSVL
+788 VYSIV
-793 SNEILNRSVLEL
+793 SNEVLNRSVLEL
-805 RSVYPYGQLTLVF
+805 RSVYPYGQLMFVF
-818 LGICFVT
+818 LGICLVT
-825 VSLYAIGLFSFF
+825 VSLYTLGLFSFF

>member
-1 MKASLFRF
+1 MKVSLFRF

-60 DLALQSPQEIT
+60 DIALQSPQEIT
-71 DSAKELI
+71 KTAEKLVETSLPKGSETSA
-78 KTHLPEG
+78 
-85 AKTSRSIQFL
+85 SIQFL
-95 SMISNDSGTENSLS
+95 SMISNESGEENSLS
-109 FIKGIETSYP
+109 FIKAVETNYP

-135 KPNQVLLDASLVE
+135 KPNQVLLDKSLVE
-148 NLKLKIGDRVRL
+148 NLKLKLGDRVRL
-160 GDSLLVLAGIVIKE
+160 GDSLLVLAGVVVKE

-191 KDTAIQTGLVQRGSR
+191 RDTANRTGLVQRGSR
-206 IRYTVYLK
+206 IRYTIYAK
-214 FPESIDSMEWKDKE
+214 FPETVDSLGWKDKE
-228 FAAFIKE
+228 FEALIKE

-303 LLLVFSE
+303 LLLVFAE
-310 ILILSLLGTTFGLGL
+310 IFILSILGTTLGL
-325 GYLIQ
+325 VLGYGIQ
-330 SLLPDISGLLA
+330 SVLPDISGLM
-341 VGAGTSVLG
+341 SVESGIAFG
-350 LSVSSLLWSLV
+350 LSFSSLLWSVV

-382 PLAALKEVESQTSGN
+382 PLAALKEVESQTSGK
-397 LSNSY
+397 LSTSK

-407 FVLIYL
+407 FLLIYL
-413 LFTSLAI
+413 LFTSLAV
-420 LETESIFKGIIFTL
+420 LETESIFKGILFTL

-440 ILVYGLYILMGTFI
+440 VLVYGLYIFLGLLIT
-454 QKISKWGWLSKEWSL
+454 KISKLGWLSKEWSL

-519 VFLLDIRETQ
+519 MFLLDIRETQ
-529 KNDLLTRISSFPV
+529 KDDLLTAIKVFPV
-542 EKQFVAPVI
+542 EKQYLAPVI
-551 GARLSKVNGEAVKKE
+551 GARLSKVNGEPIKKE
-566 DTIQNAM
+566 DTIKNAM

-594 YDTEEVTKGRWWNES
+594 YDTEEVTKGSFWDES

-624 QASVGDELTF
+624 QAGVGDELTF

-642 GKITNLRSVNWAD
+642 GKISNLRSVNWAD

-665 RGILEK
+665 KGILEK

-683 ASEDRYQLQKVIVNQ
+683 SSENRYQLQKVIVNR

-760 IGANSRFMMKHFLR
+760 IGANSRFMVKHFLR
-774 EALLVSVISFFLGL
+774 EALLVSVISFLLGL
-788 VYSVL
+788 VYSIV
-793 SNEILNRSVLEL
+793 SNEVLNRSVLEL
-805 RSVYPYGQLTLVF
+805 RSVYPYGQLVFVF
-818 LGICFVT
+818 LGICLVT
-825 VSLYAIGLFSFF
+825 VSLYTLGLFSFF

>member
-48 AIKKEAK
+48 AIKREAK

-60 DLALQSPQEIT
+60 DIALQSPQEIT
-71 DSAKELI
+71 KTAEKLVETTLPKGSETSA
-78 KTHLPEG
+78 
-85 AKTSRSIQFL
+85 SIQFL
-95 SMISNDSGTENSLS
+95 SMISNESGEENSLS
-109 FIKGIETSYP
+109 FIKAVETNYP
-119 FYGEMKTEPES
+119 FYGEMKTEPEA

-135 KPNQVLLDASLVE
+135 KPNQVLLDKSLVE
-148 NLKLKIGDRVRL
+148 NLKLKLGDRVRL
-160 GDSLLVLAGIVIKE
+160 GDSLLVLAGIVVKE

-184 APGSIIL
+184 APGSIIRR
-191 KDTAIQTGLVQRGSR
+191 DTANKTGLVQRGSR
-206 IRYTVYLK
+206 IRYTIYAK
-214 FPESIDSMEWKDKE
+214 FPDSVDSLDWKDKE
-228 FAAFIKE
+228 FESLIKE

-303 LLLVFSE
+303 LLLVFAE
-310 ILILSLLGTTFGLGL
+310 ILILSIFGTTLGL
-325 GYLIQ
+325 ALGYGIQ
-330 SLLPDISGLLA
+330 SILPDISGLM
-341 VGAGTSVLG
+341 SVETGIVFG
-350 LSVSSLLWSLV
+350 LSFSSILWSLV

-397 LSNSY
+397 LSTSK
-402 WQFGS
+402 WQFVS
-407 FVLIYL
+407 FLLIYI
-413 LFTSLAI
+413 LFTSLAV
-420 LETESIFKGIIFTL
+420 LETESIFKGILFTL

-440 ILVYGLYILMGTFI
+440 VLVYGLYILLGLFI
-454 QKISKWGWLSKEWSL
+454 TKISKLGWLSKEWSL

-519 VFLLDIRETQ
+519 MFLLDIRETQ
-529 KNDLLTRISSFPV
+529 KDNLLTAIKEFPV
-542 EKQFVAPVI
+542 EKQYLAPVI
-551 GARLSKVNGEAVKKE
+551 GARLSKVNGEPIKKE
-566 DTIQNAM
+566 DTIKNAM

-594 YDTEEVTKGRWWNES
+594 YDTEEVTKGNWWNES
-609 GRNEI
+609 GRNEV

-624 QASVGDELTF
+624 QAGVGDELTF

-665 RGILEK
+665 KGILEK

-683 ASEDRYQLQKVIVNQ
+683 TNEDRYQLQKVIVNQ

-760 IGANSRFMMKHFLR
+760 IGANSRFMGKHFLR
-774 EALLVSVISFFLGL
+774 EALLVSIISFLLGL
-788 VYSVL
+788 IYAVV
-793 SNEILNRSVLEL
+793 SNEVLNRSVLEL
-805 RSVYPYGQLTLVF
+805 RSVYPYGQLSLVF
-818 LGICFVT
+818 VGICFVT
-825 VSLYAIGLFSFF
+825 VSLYALGLFSFF

>member
-71 DSAKELI
+71 DSARNLLKNR
-78 KTHLPEG
+78 LPEG
-85 AKTSRSIQFL
+85 AKTSASIQFL
-95 SMISNDSGTENSLS
+95 SMISNESGSENSLS
-109 FIKGIETSYP
+109 FVKGIETSYP
-119 FYGEMKTEPES
+119 FYGEMRTKPEN

-135 KPNQVLLDASLVE
+135 KPNQVLLDPTLVE
-148 NLKLKIGDRVRL
+148 NLKLKLGDRVRL
-160 GDSLLVLAGIVIKE
+160 GDSLLVLAGVVLKE

-184 APGSIIL
+184 APGSIIR

-206 IRYTVYLK
+206 IRYTIYLQ
-214 FPESIDSMEWKDKE
+214 FPETIDSLDWKDKE
-228 FAAFIKE
+228 FASFIKE

-310 ILILSLLGTTFGLGL
+310 ILILSLLGTVFGLIL
-325 GYLIQ
+325 GSIIQ
-330 SLLPDISGLLA
+330 SLLPDISGITP
-341 VGAGTSVLG
+341 VGTSGVLG
-350 LSVSSLLWSLV
+350 LSVSSFLWSIV

-397 LSNSY
+397 LSTSY

-407 FVLIYL
+407 FVLIYI

-420 LETESIFKGIIFTL
+420 LETESIFKGILFTL

-440 ILVYGLYILMGTFI
+440 LLVYGLYILFGTFL
-454 QKISKWGWLSKEWSL
+454 QKISKLGWLSKEWSL

-519 VFLLDIRETQ
+519 MFLLDIRETQ
-529 KNDLLTRISSFPV
+529 KDDLLQSITKFPV
-542 EKQFVAPVI
+542 EKQYVAPVI
-551 GARLSKVNGEAVKKE
+551 GARLSKVNGEPVKKE
-566 DTIQNAM
+566 DTIKNAM

-594 YDTEEVTKGRWWNES
+594 YDTEEVTKGSWWQES

-614 SVERDFAGYL
+614 SVERDFSKYLEAG
-624 QASVGDELTF
+624 VGDELTF

-683 ASEDRYQLQKVIVNQ
+683 KGTDRYQLQKVIVNQ

-725 ALMTAFIL
+725 ALMTIFIL

-760 IGANSRFMMKHFLR
+760 IGANSRFMGKHFLR
-774 EALLVSVISFFLGL
+774 EAILVSVISFFLGL
-788 VYSVL
+788 VYAVL
-793 SNEILNRSVLEL
+793 SNEVLNRSVLEL
-805 RSVYPYGQLTLVF
+805 RSVYPYGQLSLVF
-818 LGICFVT
+818 LGICLATVT
-825 VSLYAIGLFSFF
+825 LYALGIFSFF

>member
-48 AIKKEAK
+48 AIKREAK

-60 DLALQSPQEIT
+60 DIALQSPQEIT
-71 DSAKELI
+71 KTAENLVNTSLPKGSETSA
-78 KTHLPEG
+78 
-85 AKTSRSIQFL
+85 SIQFL
-95 SMISNDSGTENSLS
+95 SMISNESGEENSLS
-109 FIKGIETSYP
+109 FIKAVETNYP
-119 FYGEMKTEPES
+119 FYGEMKTEPEA

-135 KPNQVLLDASLVE
+135 KPNHVLLDKSLVE

-160 GDSLLVLAGIVIKE
+160 GDSLLVLAGVVVKE

-191 KDTAIQTGLVQRGSR
+191 RDTANRTGLVQRGSR
-206 IRYTVYLK
+206 IRYTIYAK
-214 FPESIDSMEWKDKE
+214 FPEKVDSLGWKDKE
-228 FAAFIKE
+228 FEALIKE

-296 GAKPNVI
+296 GAKPNAI
-303 LLLVFSE
+303 LLLVFAE
-310 ILILSLLGTTFGLGL
+310 IFILSILGTTLGL
-325 GYLIQ
+325 VLGYGIQ
-330 SLLPDISGLLA
+330 SILPDISGLMS
-341 VGAGTSVLG
+341 VESGIVLG
-350 LSVSSLLWSLV
+350 FSFSSLLWSLV

-382 PLAALKEVESQTSGN
+382 PLAALKEVESQTSGK
-397 LSNSY
+397 LSTSK

-407 FVLIYL
+407 FLLIYL
-413 LFTSLAI
+413 LFTSLAV
-420 LETESIFKGIIFTL
+420 LETESIFKGILFTL

-440 ILVYGLYILMGTFI
+440 VLVYGLYIFLGFLIT
-454 QKISKWGWLSKEWSL
+454 KISKWGWLSKEWSL

-519 VFLLDIRETQ
+519 MFLLDIRETQ
-529 KNDLLTRISSFPV
+529 KEDLLTAIKEFPV
-542 EKQFVAPVI
+542 EKQFLAPVI
-551 GARLSKVNGEAVKKE
+551 GARLSKVNGEPIKKE
-566 DTIQNAM
+566 DTIKNAM

-579 TARTREYFLSYRDEL
+579 TARTREYFLSYRDEM
-594 YDTEEVTKGRWWNES
+594 YDTEEVTKGSWWDNA

-624 QASVGDELTF
+624 QAGVGDELTF

-642 GKITNLRSVNWAD
+642 GKISNLRSVNWAD

-683 ASEDRYQLQKVIVNQ
+683 SGESRYQLQKVIVNR

-760 IGANSRFMMKHFLR
+760 IGANSRFMVKHFLR
-774 EALLVSVISFFLGL
+774 EALLVSVISFLLGL
-788 VYSVL
+788 VYSVV
-793 SNEILNRSVLEL
+793 SNEVLNRSVLEL
-805 RSVYPYGQLTLVF
+805 RSVYPYGQLSLVF
-818 LGICFVT
+818 FGICLVT
-825 VSLYAIGLFSFF
+825 VSLYGLGLFSFF

>member
-1 MKASLFRF
+1 MKVSLFRF

-48 AIKKEAK
+48 AIKREAK

-60 DLALQSPQEIT
+60 DIALQSPQEIT
-71 DSAKELI
+71 KTAEKLVEMSLPKGSETSA
-78 KTHLPEG
+78 
-85 AKTSRSIQFL
+85 SIQFL
-95 SMISNDSGTENSLS
+95 SMISNESGEENSLS
-109 FIKGIETSYP
+109 FIKAVETNYP
-119 FYGEMKTEPES
+119 FYGEMKTEPEA

-135 KPNQVLLDASLVE
+135 KPNQVLLDKSLVE

-160 GDSLLVLAGIVIKE
+160 GDSLLVLAGVVVKE

-184 APGSIIL
+184 APGSIIRR
-191 KDTAIQTGLVQRGSR
+191 DTANQTGLVQRGSR
-206 IRYTVYLK
+206 IRYTIYAK
-214 FPESIDSMEWKDKE
+214 FPETVDSLDWKDKE
-228 FAAFIKE
+228 FEALIKE

-303 LLLVFSE
+303 LLLVFAE
-310 ILILSLLGTTFGLGL
+310 ILILSIFGTTLGL
-325 GYLIQ
+325 TLGYGIQ
-330 SLLPDISGLLA
+330 SVLPDISGLI
-341 VGAGTSVLG
+341 SVDTGIVFG
-350 LSVSSLLWSLV
+350 LSFSSLLWSVV

-397 LSNSY
+397 LSTSK

-407 FVLIYL
+407 FLLIYL
-413 LFTSLAI
+413 LFTSLAV
-420 LETESIFKGIIFTL
+420 LETESFFKGILFTF

-440 ILVYGLYILMGTFI
+440 VLVYGLYILFGLLIT
-454 QKISKWGWLSKEWSL
+454 KISKLGWLSKEWSL

-519 VFLLDIRETQ
+519 LFLLDIRENQ
-529 KNDLLTRISSFPV
+529 KNDLLTAIKSFPV
-542 EKQFVAPVI
+542 EKQYLAPVI
-551 GARLSKVNGEAVKKE
+551 GARLSKVNGEPIKKE
-566 DTIQNAM
+566 DTIKNAM

-579 TARTREYFLSYRDEL
+579 TARTREYFLSYRDDL
-594 YDTEEVTKGRWWNES
+594 YDTEEVTKGSWWDES

-624 QASVGDELTF
+624 QAGVGDELTF

-642 GKITNLRSVNWAD
+642 GKISNLRSVNWAD

-683 ASEDRYQLQKVIVNQ
+683 SSENRYQLQKVIVNR

-716 ILEKVTQMM
+716 ILEKITQMM

-760 IGANSRFMMKHFLR
+760 IGANSRFMVKHFFR
-774 EALLVSVISFFLGL
+774 EALLVSVISFLLGL
-788 VYSVL
+788 VYAVV
-793 SNEILNRSVLEL
+793 SNEVLNRSVLEL
-805 RSVYPYGQLTLVF
+805 RSVYPYGQLCLVF
-818 LGICFVT
+818 LGICLVT
-825 VSLYAIGLFSFF
+825 VSLYALGLFSFF

>member
-1 MKASLFRF
+1 MKVSLFRF

-60 DLALQSPQEIT
+60 DIALQSPQEIT
-71 DSAKELI
+71 
-78 KTHLPEG
+78 KTAENLV
-85 AKTSRSIQFL
+85 KTSLPKGSETSASIQFL
-95 SMISNDSGTENSLS
+95 SMISNESGEENSLS
-109 FIKGIETSYP
+109 FIKAVETNYP
-119 FYGEMKTEPES
+119 FYGEMKTEPE
-130 AYRNL
+130 AACRNL
-135 KPNQVLLDASLVE
+135 KPNQVLLDKSLVE

-160 GDSLLVLAGIVIKE
+160 GDSLLVLAGVVVKE

-191 KDTAIQTGLVQRGSR
+191 RDTANRTGLVQRGSR
-206 IRYTVYLK
+206 IRYTIYAK
-214 FPESIDSMEWKDKE
+214 FPETVDSLGWKDKE
-228 FAAFIKE
+228 FEALIKE

-303 LLLVFSE
+303 LLLVFAE
-310 ILILSLLGTTFGLGL
+310 IFILSILGTTLGL
-325 GYLIQ
+325 VLGYGIQ
-330 SLLPDISGLLA
+330 SVLPDISGLM
-341 VGAGTSVLG
+341 SVETGIAFG
-350 LSVSSLLWSLV
+350 LSFSSLLWSVV

-382 PLAALKEVESQTSGN
+382 PLAALKEVESQTSGK
-397 LSNSY
+397 LSTSK

-407 FVLIYL
+407 FLLIYL
-413 LFTSLAI
+413 LFTSLAV
-420 LETESIFKGIIFTL
+420 LETESIFKGILFTL

-440 ILVYGLYILMGTFI
+440 ILVYGLYIFLGLLIT
-454 QKISKWGWLSKEWSL
+454 KISKLGWLSKEWSL

-519 VFLLDIRETQ
+519 MFLLDIRETQ
-529 KNDLLTRISSFPV
+529 KDDLLTAIKVFPV
-542 EKQFVAPVI
+542 EKQYLAPVI
-551 GARLSKVNGEAVKKE
+551 GARLSKVNGEPIKKE
-566 DTIQNAM
+566 DTIKNAM

-594 YDTEEVTKGRWWNES
+594 YDTEEVTKGSFWDES

-624 QASVGDELTF
+624 QAGVGDELTF

-642 GKITNLRSVNWAD
+642 GKISNLRSVNWAD

-665 RGILEK
+665 KGILEK

-683 ASEDRYQLQKVIVNQ
+683 SSENRYQLQKVIVNR

-760 IGANSRFMMKHFLR
+760 IGANSRFMVKHFLR
-774 EALLVSVISFFLGL
+774 EALLVSVISFLLGL
-788 VYSVL
+788 VYSIV
-793 SNEILNRSVLEL
+793 SNEVLNRSVLEL
-805 RSVYPYGQLTLVF
+805 RSVYPYGQLVFVF
-818 LGICFVT
+818 LGICLVT
-825 VSLYAIGLFSFF
+825 VSLYTLGLFSFF

>member
-22 LLIVVSITLGVG
+22 LLIVISITLGVG

-48 AIKKEAK
+48 AIKREAK

-60 DLALQSPQEIT
+60 DIALQSPQEIT
-71 DSAKELI
+71 KTAENLVNTSLPKGSETSA
-78 KTHLPEG
+78 
-85 AKTSRSIQFL
+85 SIQFL
-95 SMISNDSGTENSLS
+95 SMISNESGEENSLS
-109 FIKGIETSYP
+109 FIKAVETNYP
-119 FYGEMKTEPES
+119 FYGEMKTEPEA

-135 KPNQVLLDASLVE
+135 KPNQVLLDKSLVE

-160 GDSLLVLAGIVIKE
+160 GDSLLVLAGVVVKE

-191 KDTAIQTGLVQRGSR
+191 RDTANKTGLVQRGSR
-206 IRYTVYLK
+206 IRYTIYAK
-214 FPESIDSMEWKDKE
+214 FPDNIDSLGWKDKE
-228 FAAFIKE
+228 FEALIKE

-296 GAKPNVI
+296 GAKPNAI
-303 LLLVFSE
+303 LLLVFAE
-310 ILILSLLGTTFGLGL
+310 ILILSIFGTTLGL
-325 GYLIQ
+325 VLGYGIQ
-330 SLLPDISGLLA
+330 SILPDISGLMS
-341 VGAGTSVLG
+341 VESGIVLG
-350 LSVSSLLWSLV
+350 FSFSSLLWSLV

-382 PLAALKEVESQTSGN
+382 PLAALKEVESQTSGK
-397 LSNSY
+397 LSTSK

-407 FVLIYL
+407 FLLIYL
-413 LFTSLAI
+413 LFTSLAV
-420 LETESIFKGIIFTL
+420 LETESIFKGILFTL

-440 ILVYGLYILMGTFI
+440 VLVYGLYIFLGFLIT
-454 QKISKWGWLSKEWSL
+454 KISKWGWLSKEWSL

-519 VFLLDIRETQ
+519 MFLLDIRETQ
-529 KNDLLTRISSFPV
+529 KEDLLTAIKEFPV
-542 EKQFVAPVI
+542 EKQFLAPVI
-551 GARLSKVNGEAVKKE
+551 GARLSKVNGEPIKKE
-566 DTIQNAM
+566 DTIKNAM

-579 TARTREYFLSYRDEL
+579 TARTREYFLSYRDEM
-594 YDTEEVTKGRWWNES
+594 YDTEEVTKGSWWDNA

-624 QASVGDELTF
+624 QAGVGDELTF

-642 GKITNLRSVNWAD
+642 GKISNLRSVNWAD

-683 ASEDRYQLQKVIVNQ
+683 SGESRYQLQKVIVNR

-760 IGANSRFMMKHFLR
+760 IGANSRFMVKHFLR
-774 EALLVSVISFFLGL
+774 EALLVSVISFLLGL
-788 VYSVL
+788 VYSVV
-793 SNEILNRSVLEL
+793 SNEVLNRSVLEL
-805 RSVYPYGQLTLVF
+805 RSVYPYGQLSLVF
-818 LGICFVT
+818 FGICLVT
-825 VSLYAIGLFSFF
+825 VSLYGLGLFSFF

>member
-48 AIKKEAK
+48 AIKREAK

-60 DLALQSPQEIT
+60 DIALQSPQEIT
-71 DSAKELI
+71 
-78 KTHLPEG
+78 KTAEKLVETTLPEG
-85 AKTSRSIQFL
+85 SETSASIQFL
-95 SMISNDSGTENSLS
+95 SMISNESGEENSLS
-109 FIKGIETSYP
+109 FIKAVETNYP
-119 FYGEMKTEPES
+119 FYGEMKTEPEA

-135 KPNQVLLDASLVE
+135 KPNQVLLDKSLVE
-148 NLKLKIGDRVRL
+148 NLKLKLGDRVRL
-160 GDSLLVLAGIVIKE
+160 GDSLLVLAGVVVKE

-184 APGSIIL
+184 APGSIIRR
-191 KDTAIQTGLVQRGSR
+191 DTANKTGLVQRGSR
-206 IRYTVYLK
+206 IRYTIYAK
-214 FPESIDSMEWKDKE
+214 FPDSIDSLDWKDKE
-228 FAAFIKE
+228 FESLIKE

-303 LLLVFSE
+303 LLLVFAE
-310 ILILSLLGTTFGLGL
+310 ILILSIFGTTLGL
-325 GYLIQ
+325 ALGYGIQ
-330 SLLPDISGLLA
+330 SILPDISGLM
-341 VGAGTSVLG
+341 SVETGIVFG
-350 LSVSSLLWSLV
+350 LSFSTILWSLV

-397 LSNSY
+397 LSTSK
-402 WQFGS
+402 WQFVS
-407 FVLIYL
+407 FLLIYI
-413 LFTSLAI
+413 LFTSLAV
-420 LETESIFKGIIFTL
+420 LETESIFKGILFTL

-440 ILVYGLYILMGTFI
+440 VLVYGLYILLGLFI
-454 QKISKWGWLSKEWSL
+454 TKISKLGWLSKEWSL

-519 VFLLDIRETQ
+519 MFLLDIRETQ
-529 KNDLLTRISSFPV
+529 KDNLLTAIKEFPV
-542 EKQFVAPVI
+542 EKQYLAPVI
-551 GARLSKVNGEAVKKE
+551 GARLSKVNGEPIKKE
-566 DTIQNAM
+566 DTIKNAM

-579 TARTREYFLSYRDEL
+579 TARTREYFLSYRDTL
-594 YDTEEVTKGRWWNES
+594 YDTEEVTKGNWWNES
-609 GRNEI
+609 GRNEV

-624 QASVGDELTF
+624 QAGVGDELTF

-665 RGILEK
+665 KGILEK

-683 ASEDRYQLQKVIVNQ
+683 TNEDRYQLQKVIVNQ

-760 IGANSRFMMKHFLR
+760 IGANSRFMGKHFLR
-774 EALLVSVISFFLGL
+774 EALLVSIISFLLGL
-788 VYSVL
+788 IYAVV
-793 SNEILNRSVLEL
+793 SNEVLNRSVLEL

-818 LGICFVT
+818 VGICFVT
-825 VSLYAIGLFSFF
+825 VSLYALGLFSFF

>member
-48 AIKKEAK
+48 AIKREAK

-60 DLALQSPQEIT
+60 DIALQSPQEIT
-71 DSAKELI
+71 KTAETLVETTLPKGSETSA
-78 KTHLPEG
+78 
-85 AKTSRSIQFL
+85 SIQFL
-95 SMISNDSGTENSLS
+95 SMISNESGEENSLS
-109 FIKGIETSYP
+109 FIKAVETNYP
-119 FYGEMKTEPES
+119 FYGEMKTEPEA

-135 KPNQVLLDASLVE
+135 KPNQVLLDKSLVE
-148 NLKLKIGDRVRL
+148 NLKLKLGDRVRL
-160 GDSLLVLAGIVIKE
+160 GDSLLVLAGIVVKE

-184 APGSIIL
+184 APGSIIRR
-191 KDTAIQTGLVQRGSR
+191 DTANKTGLVQRGSR
-206 IRYTVYLK
+206 IRYTIYAK
-214 FPESIDSMEWKDKE
+214 FPDSVDSLDWKDKE
-228 FAAFIKE
+228 FESLIKE

-303 LLLVFSE
+303 LLLVFAE
-310 ILILSLLGTTFGLGL
+310 ILILSIFGTTLGL
-325 GYLIQ
+325 ALGYGIQ
-330 SLLPDISGLLA
+330 SILPDISGLM
-341 VGAGTSVLG
+341 SVETGIVFG
-350 LSVSSLLWSLV
+350 LSFSSILWSLV

-397 LSNSY
+397 LSTSK
-402 WQFGS
+402 WQFVS
-407 FVLIYL
+407 FLLIYI
-413 LFTSLAI
+413 LFTSLAV
-420 LETESIFKGIIFTL
+420 LETESIFKGILFTL

-440 ILVYGLYILMGTFI
+440 VLVYGLYILLGLFI
-454 QKISKWGWLSKEWSL
+454 TKISKLGWLSKEWSL

-519 VFLLDIRETQ
+519 MFLLDIRETQ
-529 KNDLLTRISSFPV
+529 KDNLLTAIKEFPV
-542 EKQFVAPVI
+542 EKQYLAPVI
-551 GARLSKVNGEAVKKE
+551 GARLSKVNGEPIKKE
-566 DTIQNAM
+566 DTIKNAM

-579 TARTREYFLSYRDEL
+579 TARTREYFLSYRDTL
-594 YDTEEVTKGRWWNES
+594 YDTEEVTKGNWWNES
-609 GRNEI
+609 GRNEV

-624 QASVGDELTF
+624 QAGVGDELTF

-665 RGILEK
+665 KGILEK

-683 ASEDRYQLQKVIVNQ
+683 TNEDRYQLQKVIVNQ

-760 IGANSRFMMKHFLR
+760 IGANSRFMGKHFLR
-774 EALLVSVISFFLGL
+774 EALLVSIISFLLGL
-788 VYSVL
+788 IYAVV
-793 SNEILNRSVLEL
+793 SNEVLNRSVLEL
-805 RSVYPYGQLTLVF
+805 RSVYPYGQLSLVF
-818 LGICFVT
+818 VGICFVT
-825 VSLYAIGLFSFF
+825 VSLYALGLFSFF

>member
-48 AIKKEAK
+48 AIKREAK

-60 DLALQSPQEIT
+60 DIALQSPQEIT
-71 DSAKELI
+71 KTAEKLVETSLPKGSETSA
-78 KTHLPEG
+78 
-85 AKTSRSIQFL
+85 SIQFL
-95 SMISNDSGTENSLS
+95 SMISNESGEENSLS
-109 FIKGIETSYP
+109 FIKAVETNYP
-119 FYGEMKTEPES
+119 FYGEMKTEPEA

-135 KPNQVLLDASLVE
+135 KPNQVLLDKSLVE

-160 GDSLLVLAGIVIKE
+160 GDSLLVLAGIVVKE

-184 APGSIIL
+184 APGSIIRR
-191 KDTAIQTGLVQRGSR
+191 DTANQTGLVQRGSR
-206 IRYTVYLK
+206 IRYTIYAK
-214 FPESIDSMEWKDKE
+214 FPETVDSLGWKDKE
-228 FAAFIKE
+228 FEALIKE

-303 LLLVFSE
+303 LLLVFAE
-310 ILILSLLGTTFGLGL
+310 ILILSIFGTSLGL
-325 GYLIQ
+325 ALGYGIQ
-330 SLLPDISGLLA
+330 SILPDISGLMA
-341 VGAGTSVLG
+341 VEAGIVFG
-350 LSVSSLLWSLV
+350 LSFSSILWSVV

-397 LSNSY
+397 LSTSK

-407 FVLIYL
+407 FLLIYL

-420 LETESIFKGIIFTL
+420 LETESIFKGILFTL

-440 ILVYGLYILMGTFI
+440 VLVYGLYILLGLFI
-454 QKISKWGWLSKEWSL
+454 TRISKLGWLSKEWSL

-519 VFLLDIRETQ
+519 MFLLDIRETQ
-529 KNDLLTRISSFPV
+529 KNDLLTAIKEFPV
-542 EKQFVAPVI
+542 EKQYLAPVI
-551 GARLSKVNGEAVKKE
+551 GARLSKVNGEPIKKE
-566 DTIQNAM
+566 DTIKNAM

-579 TARTREYFLSYRDEL
+579 TARTREYFLSYRDDL
-594 YDTEEVTKGRWWNES
+594 YDTEEVTKGAWWDES

-624 QASVGDELTF
+624 QAGVGDELTF

-642 GKITNLRSVNWAD
+642 GKISNLRSVNWAD

-665 RGILEK
+665 KGILEK

-683 ASEDRYQLQKVIVNQ
+683 SSENRYQLQKVIVNQ

-760 IGANSRFMMKHFLR
+760 IGANSRFMVKHFLR
-774 EALLVSVISFFLGL
+774 EALLVSVISFLLGL
-788 VYSVL
+788 IYSVG
-793 SNEILNRSVLEL
+793 SNEVLNRSVLEL
-805 RSVYPYGQLTLVF
+805 RSVYPYGQLSLVF
-818 LGICFVT
+818 LGICLVT
-825 VSLYAIGLFSFF
+825 VSLYVLGLFSFF

>member
-60 DLALQSPQEIT
+60 DIALQSPQEIT
-71 DSAKELI
+71 KTAEKLVETTLPKGSETSA
-78 KTHLPEG
+78 
-85 AKTSRSIQFL
+85 SIQFL
-95 SMISNDSGTENSLS
+95 SMISNESGEENSLS
-109 FIKGIETSYP
+109 FIKAVETNYP
-119 FYGEMKTEPES
+119 FYGEMKTEPEA

-135 KPNQVLLDASLVE
+135 KPNQVLLDKSLVE
-148 NLKLKIGDRVRL
+148 NLKLKLGDRVRL
-160 GDSLLVLAGIVIKE
+160 GDSLLVLAGVVVKE

-184 APGSIIL
+184 APGSIIRR
-191 KDTAIQTGLVQRGSR
+191 DTANKTGLVQRGSR
-206 IRYTVYLK
+206 IRYTIYAK
-214 FPESIDSMEWKDKE
+214 FPDSVDSLDWKDKE
-228 FAAFIKE
+228 FESLIKE

-303 LLLVFSE
+303 LLLVFAE
-310 ILILSLLGTTFGLGL
+310 ILILSIFGTTLGL
-325 GYLIQ
+325 ALGYGIQ
-330 SLLPDISGLLA
+330 SILPDISGLM
-341 VGAGTSVLG
+341 SVETGIVFG
-350 LSVSSLLWSLV
+350 LSFSSILWSLV

-397 LSNSY
+397 LSTSK
-402 WQFGS
+402 WQFVS
-407 FVLIYL
+407 FLLIYI
-413 LFTSLAI
+413 LFTSLAV
-420 LETESIFKGIIFTL
+420 LETESIFKGILFTL

-440 ILVYGLYILMGTFI
+440 VLVYGLYILLGLFI
-454 QKISKWGWLSKEWSL
+454 TKISKLGWLSKEWSL

-519 VFLLDIRETQ
+519 MFLLDIRETQ
-529 KNDLLTRISSFPV
+529 KDNLLTAIKEFPV
-542 EKQFVAPVI
+542 EKQYLAPVI
-551 GARLSKVNGEAVKKE
+551 GARLSKVNGEPIKKE
-566 DTIQNAM
+566 DTIKNAM

-594 YDTEEVTKGRWWNES
+594 YDTEEVTKGNWWNES
-609 GRNEI
+609 GRNEV

-624 QASVGDELTF
+624 QAGVGDELTF

-665 RGILEK
+665 KGILEK

-683 ASEDRYQLQKVIVNQ
+683 TNEDRYQLQKVIVNQ

-760 IGANSRFMMKHFLR
+760 IGANSRFMGKHFLR
-774 EALLVSVISFFLGL
+774 EALLVSIISFLLGL
-788 VYSVL
+788 IYAVV
-793 SNEILNRSVLEL
+793 SNEVLNRSVLEL
-805 RSVYPYGQLTLVF
+805 RSVYPYGQLSLVF
-818 LGICFVT
+818 VGICFVT
-825 VSLYAIGLFSFF
+825 VSLYALGLFSFF

>member
-22 LLIVVSITLGVG
+22 ILIVVSITLGVG

-48 AIKKEAK
+48 AIRKEAK

-71 DSAKELI
+71 DYAKDLL
-78 KTHLPEG
+78 KNHLPKG
-85 AKTSRSIQFL
+85 AKSSASIQFL
-95 SMISNDSGTENSLS
+95 SMISNESGSENSLS
-109 FIKGIETSYP
+109 FVKGIETNYP
-119 FYGEMKTEPES
+119 FYGEMKTEPEN
-130 AYRNL
+130 AYHNL
-135 KPNQVLLDASLVE
+135 KANQVLLDQTLVE
-148 NLKLKIGDRVRL
+148 NLKLKLGDRVRL
-160 GDSLLVLAGIVIKE
+160 GDSLLVLAGVVIKE

-184 APGSIIL
+184 APGSIIR

-206 IRYTVYLK
+206 IRYTIYLQ
-214 FPESIDSMEWKDKE
+214 FPESIDTLDWKDKE
-228 FAAFIKE
+228 FESFIKE

-310 ILILSLLGTTFGLGL
+310 ILILSILGTVFGLLLGIF
-325 GYLIQ
+325 IQ
-330 SLLPDISGLLA
+330 SLFPDISGIMS
-341 VGAGTSVLG
+341 VGTNVILG
-350 LSVSSLLWSLV
+350 LSASSLLWSLV
-361 LGVVLPLL
+361 LGVILPLL

-397 LSNSY
+397 LSSSY

-407 FVLIYL
+407 FVLIYI

-420 LETESIFKGIIFTL
+420 LETESIFKGILFTL

-440 ILVYGLYILMGTFI
+440 LLVYGLYILFGTFL
-454 QKISKWGWLSKEWSL
+454 QKISKLGWLSKEWSL

-519 VFLLDIRETQ
+519 MFLLDIRETQ
-529 KNDLLTRISSFPV
+529 KEGLLQAISKFPV
-542 EKQFVAPVI
+542 EKQYVAPVI
-551 GARLSKVNGEAVKKE
+551 GARLSKVNGEPVKKE
-566 DTIQNAM
+566 DTIKNAM

-579 TARTREYFLSYRDEL
+579 TARTREYFLSYRDSL
-594 YDTEEVTKGRWWNES
+594 YDTEEVTKGSWWKES
-609 GRNEI
+609 SQNEI
-614 SVERDFAGYL
+614 SVERDFSTYL
-624 QASVGDELTF
+624 QAGIGDELTF
-634 NVQGREVS
+634 NVQGREVT

-683 ASEDRYQLQKVIVNQ
+683 NGTDRYQLQKVIVNQ

-725 ALMTAFIL
+725 ALMTMFIL

-760 IGANSRFMMKHFLR
+760 IGANSRFMGKHFLR
-774 EALLVSVISFFLGL
+774 EAFLVSVISFFLGL
-788 VYSVL
+788 VYAVG
-793 SNEILNRSVLEL
+793 SNEVLNRSVLEL
-805 RSVYPYGQLTLVF
+805 RSVYPYGQLCLVF

-825 VSLYAIGLFSFF
+825 VTLYSLGLFSFF
-837 RMPTKTVLK
+837 RLPTKTVLK

>member
-1 MKASLFRF
+1 MKVSLFRF

-48 AIKKEAK
+48 AIKREAK

-60 DLALQSPQEIT
+60 DIALQSPQEIT
-71 DSAKELI
+71 KTAEKLVETSLPNGSETSA
-78 KTHLPEG
+78 
-85 AKTSRSIQFL
+85 SIQFL
-95 SMISNDSGTENSLS
+95 SMISNESGEENSLS
-109 FIKGIETSYP
+109 FIKAVETNYP

-130 AYRNL
+130 AYHNL
-135 KPNQVLLDASLVE
+135 KPNQVLLDKSLVE

-160 GDSLLVLAGIVIKE
+160 GDSLLVLAGVVVKE

-191 KDTAIQTGLVQRGSR
+191 RDTANSTGLVQRGSR
-206 IRYTVYLK
+206 IRYTIYAK
-214 FPESIDSMEWKDKE
+214 FPDTVDSLGWKDKE
-228 FAAFIKE
+228 FEALIKE

-303 LLLVFSE
+303 LLLVFAE
-310 ILILSLLGTTFGLGL
+310 IFILSILGTTLGL
-325 GYLIQ
+325 VLGYGIQ
-330 SLLPDISGLLA
+330 SVLPDISGLM
-341 VGAGTSVLG
+341 SVETGIAFG
-350 LSVSSLLWSLV
+350 LSFSSLLWSLV
-361 LGVVLPLL
+361 LGVLLPLL

-382 PLAALKEVESQTSGN
+382 PLAALKEVESQTSGK
-397 LSNSY
+397 LSTSK

-407 FVLIYL
+407 FLLIYV
-413 LFTSLAI
+413 LFTSLAV
-420 LETESIFKGIIFTL
+420 LETESIFKGILFTL

-440 ILVYGLYILMGTFI
+440 VLVYGLYILLGLLIT
-454 QKISKWGWLSKEWSL
+454 KISKLGWLSKEWSL

-519 VFLLDIRETQ
+519 MFLLDIRETQ
-529 KNDLLTRISSFPV
+529 KDDLLTAIKSFPV
-542 EKQFVAPVI
+542 DKQFLAPVI
-551 GARLSKVNGEAVKKE
+551 GARLSKVNGEPIKKE
-566 DTIQNAM
+566 DTIKNAM

-594 YDTEEVTKGRWWNES
+594 YDTEEVTKGSWWDNA

-624 QASVGDELTF
+624 QAGVGDELTF

-665 RGILEK
+665 KGILEK

-683 ASEDRYQLQKVIVNQ
+683 SGESRYQLQKVIVNQ

-760 IGANSRFMMKHFLR
+760 IGANSRFMVKHFLR
-774 EALLVSVISFFLGL
+774 EALLVSVISFLLGL
-788 VYSVL
+788 IYAVV
-793 SNEILNRSVLEL
+793 SNEVLNRLVLEL
-805 RSVYPYGQLTLVF
+805 RSVYPYRQLSLVF
-818 LGICFVT
+818 LGICLVT
-825 VSLYAIGLFSFF
+825 VSLYAFGLFSFF

>member
-48 AIKKEAK
+48 AIRREAK

-60 DLALQSPQEIT
+60 DIALQSPQEIT
-71 DSAKELI
+71 KSAEKLVE
-78 KTHLPEG
+78 TSLPKGSE
-85 AKTSRSIQFL
+85 TSASIQFL
-95 SMISNDSGTENSLS
+95 SMISNESGEENSLS
-109 FIKGIETSYP
+109 FVKAVETNYP

-135 KPNQVLLDASLVE
+135 KPNQVLLDQSLVE
-148 NLKLKIGDRVRL
+148 NLKLKRGDRVRL
-160 GDSLLVLAGIVIKE
+160 GDSLLELAGVVVKE
-174 PGAVGSFVGS
+174 PGALGSFVGS
-184 APGSIIL
+184 APGSIIR
-191 KDTAIQTGLVQRGSR
+191 KDTANKTGLVQRGSR
-206 IRYTVYLK
+206 IRYTIYAK
-214 FPESIDSMEWKDKE
+214 FPDSVDSLGWKEKE
-228 FAAFIKE
+228 FEALIKE

-303 LLLVFSE
+303 LLLVFAE
-310 ILILSLLGTTFGLGL
+310 ILILSLLGTIFGLIL
-325 GYLIQ
+325 GYGIQ
-330 SLLPDISGLLA
+330 SLLPDISGLMS
-341 VGAGTSVLG
+341 VKAGIVFG
-350 LSVSSLLWSLV
+350 LSLSSLLWSFV

-382 PLAALKEVESQTSGN
+382 PLAALKEVESQTSGK
-397 LSNSY
+397 LSTSK

-407 FVLIYL
+407 FLLIYL

-420 LETESIFKGIIFTL
+420 LETESIFKGILFTF

-440 ILVYGLYILMGTFI
+440 VLVYGLYILLGLFI
-454 QKISKWGWLSKEWSL
+454 TKISKLGWLSKEWSL

-519 VFLLDIRETQ
+519 MFLLDIRETQ
-529 KNDLLTRISSFPV
+529 KNDLLTAIKSFPV
-542 EKQFVAPVI
+542 EKQYLAPVI
-551 GARLSKVNGEAVKKE
+551 GARLSKVNGEPIKKE
-566 DTIQNAM
+566 DTIKNAM

-594 YDTEEVTKGRWWNES
+594 YDTEEVTNGSWWNES

-624 QASVGDELTF
+624 QAGVGDELTF

-665 RGILEK
+665 KGILEK

-683 ASEDRYQLQKVIVNQ
+683 SGEDRYQLQKVIVNQ

-760 IGANSRFMMKHFLR
+760 IGANSRFMVKHFLR
-774 EALLVSVISFFLGL
+774 EALLVSVISFLLGL
-788 VYSVL
+788 IYSVV
-793 SNEILNRSVLEL
+793 SNEVLNRSVLEL

-818 LGICFVT
+818 LGICLVT
-825 VSLYAIGLFSFF
+825 VSLYALGLFSFF

>member
-1 MKASLFRF
+1 MKTSLFRF

-48 AIKKEAK
+48 AIKREAK

-60 DLALQSPQEIT
+60 DIALQSPQEIT
-71 DSAKELI
+71 
-78 KTHLPEG
+78 KTAEKLVKTSLPEG
-85 AKTSRSIQFL
+85 SETSASIQFL
-95 SMISNDSGTENSLS
+95 SMISNESGEENSLS
-109 FIKGIETSYP
+109 FIKAVETNYP
-119 FYGEMKTEPES
+119 FYGEMKTEPED
-130 AYRNL
+130 AYHNL
-135 KPNQVLLDASLVE
+135 KPNQVLLDKSLVE
-148 NLKLKIGDRVRL
+148 NLKLKIGNRVRL
-160 GDSLLVLAGIVIKE
+160 GDSLLVLAGIVVKE

-191 KDTAIQTGLVQRGSR
+191 RDTANQTGLVQRGSR
-206 IRYTVYLK
+206 IRYTIYAK
-214 FPESIDSMEWKDKE
+214 FPETVDSLVWKDKE
-228 FAAFIKE
+228 FEALIKE

-303 LLLVFSE
+303 LLLVFAE
-310 ILILSLLGTTFGLGL
+310 IFILSIFGTTLGL
-325 GYLIQ
+325 VLGYGIQ
-330 SLLPDISGLLA
+330 SVLPDISGLM
-341 VGAGTSVLG
+341 SVEEG
-350 LSVSSLLWSLV
+350 IVFGFSFSSILWSLV
-361 LGVVLPLL
+361 LGVILPLL

-382 PLAALKEVESQTSGN
+382 PLAALKEVESQTSGK
-397 LSNSY
+397 LSTSK

-407 FVLIYL
+407 FLLIYI
-413 LFTSLAI
+413 LFTSLAV
-420 LETESIFKGIIFTL
+420 LETESIFKGILFTL

-440 ILVYGLYILMGTFI
+440 ILVYGLYIFLGLLI
-454 QKISKWGWLSKEWSL
+454 AKVSKLGWLSKEWSL

-519 VFLLDIRETQ
+519 MFLLDIRETQ
-529 KNDLLTRISSFPV
+529 KEDLLTAIKTFPV
-542 EKQFVAPVI
+542 EKQYLAPVI
-551 GARLSKVNGEAVKKE
+551 GARLSKVNGEPIKKE
-566 DTIQNAM
+566 DTIKNAM

-594 YDTEEVTKGRWWNES
+594 YDTEEVTKGSWWDES

-624 QASVGDELTF
+624 QAGVGDELTF

-642 GKITNLRSVNWAD
+642 GKISNLRSVNWAD

-665 RGILEK
+665 KGILEN

-683 ASEDRYQLQKVIVNQ
+683 SGESRYQLQKVIVNR

-760 IGANSRFMMKHFLR
+760 IGANSRFMVKHFLR
-774 EALLVSVISFFLGL
+774 EALLVSVISFLLGL
-788 VYSVL
+788 VYSVV
-793 SNEILNRSVLEL
+793 SNEVLNRSVLEL
-805 RSVYPYGQLTLVF
+805 RSVYPYGQLCLVF
-818 LGICFVT
+818 LGICLVT
-825 VSLYAIGLFSFF
+825 VSLYALGLFSFF

>member
-41 YKDNTAN
+41 YKDNTAS

-71 DSAKELI
+71 DSARELL
-78 KTHLPEG
+78 KNHLPEG
-85 AKTSRSIQFL
+85 TKTSASIQFL
-95 SMISNDSGTENSLS
+95 SMISNESGSENSLS
-109 FIKGIETSYP
+109 FVKGIETSYP
-119 FYGEMKTEPES
+119 FYGEMRTEPEN

-135 KPNQVLLDASLVE
+135 KPNQVLLDPTLVE
-148 NLKLKIGDRVRL
+148 NLKLKLGDRVRL
-160 GDSLLVLAGIVIKE
+160 GDSLLVLAGVVLKE

-184 APGSIIL
+184 APGSIIQ
-191 KDTAIQTGLVQRGSR
+191 KETAIQTGLVQRGSR
-206 IRYTVYLK
+206 IRYTIYLQ
-214 FPESIDSMEWKDKE
+214 FPETIDSLDWKDKE
-228 FAAFIKE
+228 FASFIKE

-310 ILILSLLGTTFGLGL
+310 ILILSLLGTVFGLIL
-325 GYLIQ
+325 GSIIQ
-330 SLLPDISGLLA
+330 SLLPDISGITP
-341 VGAGTSVLG
+341 VGTSGVLG
-350 LSVSSLLWSLV
+350 LSVSSFLWSVV

-397 LSNSY
+397 LSTSY

-407 FVLIYL
+407 FVLIYI

-420 LETESIFKGIIFTL
+420 LETESIFKGILFTL

-440 ILVYGLYILMGTFI
+440 LLVYGLYILFGTFL
-454 QKISKWGWLSKEWSL
+454 QKISKLGWLSKEWSL

-519 VFLLDIRETQ
+519 MFLLDIRETQ
-529 KNDLLTRISSFPV
+529 KDDLLQSITKFPV
-542 EKQFVAPVI
+542 EKQYVAPVI
-551 GARLSKVNGEAVKKE
+551 GARLSKVNGEPVKKE
-566 DTIQNAM
+566 DTIKNAM

-579 TARTREYFLSYRDEL
+579 TARTREYFLSYRDSL
-594 YDTEEVTKGRWWNES
+594 YDTEEVTKGSWWQES

-614 SVERDFAGYL
+614 SVERDFSKYLEAG
-624 QASVGDELTF
+624 VGDELTF

-683 ASEDRYQLQKVIVNQ
+683 KGTDRYQLQKVIVNQ

-725 ALMTAFIL
+725 ALMTIFIL

-760 IGANSRFMMKHFLR
+760 IGANSRFMGKHFLR
-774 EALLVSVISFFLGL
+774 EAILVSVISFFLGL
-788 VYSVL
+788 VYAVV
-793 SNEILNRSVLEL
+793 SNEVLNRSVLEL
-805 RSVYPYGQLTLVF
+805 RSVYPYGQLSLVF
-818 LGICFVT
+818 LGICLVT
-825 VSLYAIGLFSFF
+825 VTLYALGIFSFF

>member
-48 AIKKEAK
+48 AIKREAK

-60 DLALQSPQEIT
+60 DIALQSPQEIT
-71 DSAKELI
+71 
-78 KTHLPEG
+78 KTAEKLVETTLPEG
-85 AKTSRSIQFL
+85 SETSASIQFL
-95 SMISNDSGTENSLS
+95 SMISNESGEENSLS
-109 FIKGIETSYP
+109 FIKAVETNYP
-119 FYGEMKTEPES
+119 FYGEMKTEPEA

-135 KPNQVLLDASLVE
+135 KPNQVLLDKSLVE
-148 NLKLKIGDRVRL
+148 NLKLKLGDRVRL
-160 GDSLLVLAGIVIKE
+160 GDSLLVLAGVVVKE

-184 APGSIIL
+184 APGSIIRR
-191 KDTAIQTGLVQRGSR
+191 DTANKTGLVQRGSR
-206 IRYTVYLK
+206 IRYTIYAK
-214 FPESIDSMEWKDKE
+214 FPDSVDSLDWKDKE
-228 FAAFIKE
+228 FESLIKE

-303 LLLVFSE
+303 LLLVFAE
-310 ILILSLLGTTFGLGL
+310 ILILSIFGTTLGL
-325 GYLIQ
+325 ALGYGIQ
-330 SLLPDISGLLA
+330 SILPDISGLM
-341 VGAGTSVLG
+341 SVETGIVFG
-350 LSVSSLLWSLV
+350 LSFSSILWSLV

-397 LSNSY
+397 LSTSK
-402 WQFGS
+402 WQFVS
-407 FVLIYL
+407 FLLIYI
-413 LFTSLAI
+413 LFTSLAV
-420 LETESIFKGIIFTL
+420 LETESIFKGILFTL

-440 ILVYGLYILMGTFI
+440 VLVYGLYILLGLFI
-454 QKISKWGWLSKEWSL
+454 TKISKLGWLSKEWSL

-519 VFLLDIRETQ
+519 MFLLDIRETQ
-529 KNDLLTRISSFPV
+529 KDNLLTAIKEFPV
-542 EKQFVAPVI
+542 EKQYLAPVI
-551 GARLSKVNGEAVKKE
+551 GARLSKVNGEPIKKE
-566 DTIQNAM
+566 DTIKNAM

-579 TARTREYFLSYRDEL
+579 TARTREYFLSYRDTL
-594 YDTEEVTKGRWWNES
+594 YDTEEVTKGNWWNES
-609 GRNEI
+609 GRNEV

-624 QASVGDELTF
+624 QAGVGDELTF

-665 RGILEK
+665 KGILEK

-683 ASEDRYQLQKVIVNQ
+683 TNEDRYQLQKVIVNQ

-760 IGANSRFMMKHFLR
+760 IGANSRFMGKHFLR
-774 EALLVSVISFFLGL
+774 EALLVSIISFLLGL
-788 VYSVL
+788 IYAVV
-793 SNEILNRSVLEL
+793 SNEVLNRSVLEL
-805 RSVYPYGQLTLVF
+805 RSVYPYGQLSLVF
-818 LGICFVT
+818 VGICFVT
-825 VSLYAIGLFSFF
+825 VSLYALGLFSFF

>member
-22 LLIVVSITLGVG
+22 LLIVISITLGVG

-48 AIKKEAK
+48 AIKREAK

-60 DLALQSPQEIT
+60 DIALQSPQEIT
-71 DSAKELI
+71 KTAENLVNTSLPKGSETSA
-78 KTHLPEG
+78 
-85 AKTSRSIQFL
+85 SIQFL
-95 SMISNDSGTENSLS
+95 SMISNESGEENSLS
-109 FIKGIETSYP
+109 FIKAVETNYP
-119 FYGEMKTEPES
+119 FYGEMKTEPEA

-135 KPNQVLLDASLVE
+135 KPNQVLLDKSLVE

-160 GDSLLVLAGIVIKE
+160 GDSLLVLAGVVVKE

-191 KDTAIQTGLVQRGSR
+191 RDTANRTGLVQRGSR
-206 IRYTVYLK
+206 IRYTIYAK
-214 FPESIDSMEWKDKE
+214 FPEKVDSLGWKDKE
-228 FAAFIKE
+228 FEALIKE

-296 GAKPNVI
+296 GAKPNAI
-303 LLLVFSE
+303 LLLVFAE
-310 ILILSLLGTTFGLGL
+310 ILILSIFGTTLGL
-325 GYLIQ
+325 VLGYGIQ
-330 SLLPDISGLLA
+330 SILPDISGLMS
-341 VGAGTSVLG
+341 VESGIVLG
-350 LSVSSLLWSLV
+350 FSFSSLLWSLV

-382 PLAALKEVESQTSGN
+382 PLAALKEVESQTSGK
-397 LSNSY
+397 LSTSK

-407 FVLIYL
+407 FLLIYI
-413 LFTSLAI
+413 LFTSLAV
-420 LETESIFKGIIFTL
+420 LETESIFKGILFTL

-440 ILVYGLYILMGTFI
+440 VLVYGLYIFLGFLIT
-454 QKISKWGWLSKEWSL
+454 KISKWGWLSKEWSL

-519 VFLLDIRETQ
+519 MFLLDIRETQ
-529 KNDLLTRISSFPV
+529 KEDLLTAIKEFPV
-542 EKQFVAPVI
+542 EKQFLAPVI
-551 GARLSKVNGEAVKKE
+551 GARLSKVNGEPIKKE
-566 DTIQNAM
+566 DTIKNAM

-579 TARTREYFLSYRDEL
+579 TARTREYFLSYRDEM
-594 YDTEEVTKGRWWNES
+594 YDTEEVTKGSWWDNA

-624 QASVGDELTF
+624 QAGVGDELTF

-642 GKITNLRSVNWAD
+642 GKISNLRSVNWAD

-683 ASEDRYQLQKVIVNQ
+683 SGESRYQLQKVIVNR

-760 IGANSRFMMKHFLR
+760 IGANSRFMVKHFLR
-774 EALLVSVISFFLGL
+774 EALLVSVISFLLGL
-788 VYSVL
+788 VYSVV
-793 SNEILNRSVLEL
+793 SNEVLNRSVLEL
-805 RSVYPYGQLTLVF
+805 RSVYPYGQLSLVF
-818 LGICFVT
+818 FGICLVT
-825 VSLYAIGLFSFF
+825 VSLYGLGLFSFF

>member
-71 DSAKELI
+71 NSARELL
-78 KTHLPEG
+78 KNCLPKG
-85 AKTSRSIQFL
+85 AKTSASIQFL
-95 SMISNDSGTENSLS
+95 SMISNESGSENSLS
-109 FIKGIETSYP
+109 FVKGIETSYP
-119 FYGEMKTEPES
+119 FYGEMKTEPEG

-135 KPNQVLLDASLVE
+135 KPNQVLLDPSLVE
-148 NLKLKIGDRVRL
+148 NLKLKLGDRVRL
-160 GDSLLVLAGIVIKE
+160 GDSLLVLAGVVMKE

-184 APGSIIL
+184 APGSIIQ

-206 IRYTVYLK
+206 IRYTIYLQ
-214 FPESIDSMEWKDKE
+214 FPDSISSLDWKDKE
-228 FAAFIKE
+228 FESFIKE

-310 ILILSLLGTTFGLGL
+310 ILILSLLGTLFGLVL
-325 GYLIQ
+325 GTLIQ
-330 SLLPDISGLLA
+330 SLLPDISGMNP
-341 VGAGTSVLG
+341 VGTGLFG
-350 LSVSSLLWSLV
+350 LSISSLLWSFV
-361 LGVVLPLL
+361 LGVILPLL

-397 LSNSY
+397 LSSSY

-407 FVLIYL
+407 FVLIYI

-420 LETESIFKGIIFTL
+420 LETESIFKGILFTL

-440 ILVYGLYILMGTFI
+440 LLVYGLYILMGLLL
-454 QKISKWGWLSKEWSL
+454 QKITKLGWLSKEWSL
-469 VTKKVTRKSGALRLS
+469 VTKKVTRKSGVLRLS

-519 VFLLDIRETQ
+519 MFLLDIRETQ
-529 KNDLLTRISSFPV
+529 KEGLLQAITKFPV
-542 EKQFVAPVI
+542 EKQYVAPVI
-551 GARLSKVNGEAVKKE
+551 GARLSKVNGDPVKKE
-566 DTIQNAM
+566 DTIKNAM

-579 TARTREYFLSYRDEL
+579 TARTREYFLSYRDSL
-594 YDTEEVTKGRWWNES
+594 YDTEEVTKGSWWKETS
-609 GRNEI
+609 QNEI
-614 SVERDFAGYL
+614 SVERDFSSYL
-624 QASVGDELTF
+624 QAGIGDELTF

-665 RGILEK
+665 KGILEK

-683 ASEDRYQLQKVIVNQ
+683 KGSDRYQLQKVIVNQ

-725 ALMTAFIL
+725 ALMTMFIL

-760 IGANSRFMMKHFLR
+760 IGANSRFMGKHFMR

-788 VYSVL
+788 VYAVI
-793 SNEILNRSVLEL
+793 SNEVLNRSVLEL
-805 RSVYPYGQLTLVF
+805 RSVYPYGQLCLVF
-818 LGICFVT
+818 FGICFITVT
-825 VSLYAIGLFSFF
+825 LYTLGLFSFF